1 MSEEVNLS
9 EESNNS
15 ENEANNPEN
24 EANNSENEPLDQKE
38 LLEDVAEI
46 RQMIH
51 QQRFAECNPMLFAII
66 KNCPNQQPYIH
77 RLVQGLLSTVIANL
91 SLFQRKKMSSVMLGF
106 LKQDAKAIKEFEIPE
121 TTPETRAKLVSEAIS
136 ELDQF
141 LVDVEMDIRSELGVF
156 KDLKKKGEEIDVKEV
171 KPTLEKFVS
180 REAMLFLNHD
190 LSKEEQDQASA
201 TLYQEWEECREKI
214 FGRFVSSGHW
224 NDEERAEVKDTILSP
239 TVDSLTSQLLVSA
252 ITLSAATVFDMG
264 KFTLLYDIYRQT
276 DDDEVKVRA
285 LLGWL
290 LVSMNS
296 SCYEQHP
303 DFLSFA
309 EQLTEDCK
317 NDSDLLAEI
326 IKAQKMLAVTVFS
339 EQKSIDYTNDI
350 MSSLS
355 KRFLGD
361 LKNKVADLLEADED
375 MRNIFGVEDDE
386 ETSDEE
392 SPIRSVDINTDE
404 DGDPALN
411 VGVDSPLSMDEMMD
425 KGIDILLPQF
435 KMLRDQ
441 TEFFTHLYNWFM
453 PFYLKNPHI
462 TEALGFVDEK
472 RKFCKAFCSTA
483 RSCPADA
490 YSLANLIVSHP
501 NEIPE
506 NIVDC
511 YDDPEDE
518 EDGSKPADEEEIVNE
533 FFKEPEEHRAK
544 RIRINYIRNLLRF
557 SKFYKEKDELF
568 TILDELDD
576 DKPAYAV
583 LAGPLF
589 QDEFFDKYRM
599 AIARYSFRREFPD
612 MVDVMLEG
620 VPCDTLE
627 MHFMKGWVCMQKEDD
642 HSLRMAV
649 DHFKEMLKM
658 QPDMKPVY
666 LQLGIC
672 YRKLCQVDEYLE
684 NFDKLMEFKDSFSEE
699 ELFELKLE
707 KLKFIVMNN
716 RLEEA
721 MPLAYELDYTHPE
734 SQMAGALL
742 TQLLIKIGG
751 EHTEGN
757 FQKAHQRLDEYFA
770 EVNELFGS
778 FEKMKKS
785 GKDPKNMMMQAMDLF
800 FKMMKNDKAAEAYNN
815 YSLGLLALIEHQP
828 KKAVGPFFRA
838 YAYYE
843 DKDQDVFFEVLRE
856 DYKWLKNYGCSF
868 TDIMIIYNQ
877 VVAEHQQ
884 SQEELKKYA
893 DKSE

>member
-9 EESNNS
+9 EESNN
-15 ENEANNPEN
+15 PE
-24 EANNSENEPLDQKE
+24 EDVLDQDF
-38 LLEDVAEI
+38 LLEKVDEM
-46 RQMIH
+46 RDLIH
-51 QQRFAECNPMLFAII
+51 QQRFTECKPILVAIFE
-66 KNCPNQQPYIH
+66 NCPNHKQYMR
-77 RLVQGLLSTVIANL
+77 RLMHGLLKTVLANM
-91 SLFQRKKMSSVMLGF
+91 SLLQCKKLPDDMLGF
-106 LKQDAKAIKEFEIPE
+106 LKQYVKPSEELDIPE
-121 TTPETRAKLVSEAIS
+121 MTPEARTKFVFGAVS
-136 ELDQF
+136 ELDQL
-141 LVDVEMDIRSELGVF
+141 LVDIEMDIRSDQGIF
-156 KDLKKKGEEIDVKEV
+156 KDLKKQGEAIDIKEV

-201 TLYQEWEECREKI
+201 RLYQEWEEYREKI
-214 FGRFVSSGHW
+214 FDRFVSSGYW
-224 NDEERAEVKDTILSP
+224 NNEERAVVKDTILSP

-264 KFTLLYDIYRQT
+264 KFTLLYDIYRLA

-290 LVSMNS
+290 LVSTNCGS
-296 SCYEQHP
+296 YEQQP
-303 DFLSFA
+303 DFRSFA

-317 NDSDLLAEI
+317 NDPDLLAEI

-350 MSSLS
+350 MASLS
-355 KRFLGD
+355 KRFLDD
-361 LKNKVADLLEADED
+361 LRDKVADLLEADED
-375 MRNIFGVEDDE
+375 MRNIFGIEDDE
-386 ETSDEE
+386 ETSEE
-392 SPIRSVDINTDE
+392 SPIRSDDTNTDE
-404 DGDPALN
+404 DRIPNLDA
-411 VGVDSPLSMDEMMD
+411 DIESPLSMDEMMD

-490 YSLANLIVSHP
+490 YSLANLIVSHS

-518 EDGSKPADEEEIVNE
+518 EDGSESADEEEIVKE
-533 FFKEPEEHRAK
+533 FFNEPEEHRAK
-544 RIRINYIRNLLRF
+544 RIRINYIRNLMRF
-557 SKFYKEKDELF
+557 SKFYTAKDEIF
-568 TILDELDD
+568 NIFDELDD

-612 MVDVMLEG
+612 LVEVMLEG

-627 MHFMKGWVCMQKEDD
+627 MHFMKGWVCMQKGDN

-649 DHFKEMLKM
+649 DHFKKMLKIK
-658 QPDMKPVY
+658 PDMKQVY
-666 LQLGIC
+666 LQLGTC
-672 YRKLCQVDEYLE
+672 YRNLIQVDEYLE

-699 ELFELKLE
+699 ELFELKLD

-716 RLEEA
+716 RFEEA

-734 SQMAGALL
+734 NQMAGALL

-751 EHTEGN
+751 EHTEEN

-778 FEKMKKS
+778 FEKMKKA
-785 GKDPKNMMMQAMDLF
+785 GKDTKNMMMQAMNLF
-800 FKMMKNDKAAEAYNN
+800 FKMMKNDKLAEAYNN

-828 KKAVGPFFRA
+828 KKAMGPFFRV
-838 YAYYE
+838 YAYYVE
-843 DKDQDVFFEVLRE
+843 KDENVFFEALKE
-856 DYKWLKNYGCSF
+856 DYKWLKNYGCSY
-868 TDIMIIYNQ
+868 TDLMIIYNQ
-877 VVAEHQQ
+877 VVAEHQK
-884 SQEELKKYA
+884 SQEEIKKYA

>member
-9 EESNNS
+9 EESNN
-15 ENEANNPEN
+15 PE
-24 EANNSENEPLDQKE
+24 EVLAQKE
-38 LLEDVAEI
+38 LLEDVVEI

-66 KNCPNQQPYIH
+66 KNSPNHLPYIH
-77 RLVQGLLSTVIANL
+77 RLVQGLLSTVIASL
-91 SLFQRKKMSSVMLGF
+91 SLFQRKKISTEMLGF
-106 LKQDAKAIKEFEIPE
+106 LKLDAKAVKEFKIPE
-121 TTPETRAKLVSEAIS
+121 TTPEGRAKLVSDAIS

-141 LVDVEMDIRSELGVF
+141 LVDIEMDIRSEQGIF
-156 KDLKKKGEEIDVKEV
+156 KDLKKQGEEIDIKEV
-171 KPTLEKFVS
+171 KSTLEKFVS

-201 TLYQEWEECREKI
+201 RLYQEWEECREKI
-214 FGRFVSSGHW
+214 FGRFVSSGYW
-224 NDEERAEVKDTILSP
+224 NNEERAAVKDTILSP

-264 KFTLLYDIYRQT
+264 KFTLLYDIYRLA

-290 LVSMNS
+290 LVSTNCG
-296 SCYEQHP
+296 CYEQQP
-303 DFLSFA
+303 DFRSFA

-361 LKNKVADLLEADED
+361 LKDKVANLLEADED
-375 MRNIFGVEDDE
+375 MRNIFEIDEDE
-386 ETSDEE
+386 ETSEE

-404 DGDPALN
+404 DGIPNLD
-411 VGVDSPLSMDEMMD
+411 VDMESPLSMDEMMD

-453 PFYLKNPHI
+453 PFYLKNPHV

-518 EDGSKPADEEEIVNE
+518 GDGSEPADEEEIVNE
-533 FFKEPEEHRAK
+533 FFKEPGEHRAK

-557 SKFYKEKDELF
+557 SKFYTAKDEIF
-568 TILDELDD
+568 NILDELDD

-612 MVDVMLEG
+612 LVEVMLEG

-627 MHFMKGWVCMQKEDD
+627 MHFMKGWVCMQKGDN

-649 DHFKEMLKM
+649 DHFKKMLKIK
-658 QPDMKPVY
+658 PDMKQVY

-672 YRKLCQVDEYLE
+672 YRNLIQVDEYLE

-699 ELFELKLE
+699 ELFELKLD

-716 RLEEA
+716 RFEEA

-734 SQMAGALL
+734 NQMAGALL

-751 EHTEGN
+751 EHAEEN

-770 EVNELFGS
+770 EANELFGS
-778 FEKMKKS
+778 FEKMKKE
-785 GKDPKNMMMQAMDLF
+785 GKDTKNMMMQAMDLF

-828 KKAVGPFFRA
+828 KKAMGPFFRA
-838 YAYYE
+838 YAYYVE
-843 DKDQDVFFEVLRE
+843 KDENVFFEALKE
-856 DYKWLKNYGCSF
+856 DYKWLKDYGCSY
-868 TDIMIIYNQ
+868 TDLMIIYNQ

-884 SQEELKKYA
+884 SQEEIKKYA

>member
-9 EESNNS
+9 EESNN
-15 ENEANNPEN
+15 PE
-24 EANNSENEPLDQKE
+24 EEVLAQKE
-38 LLEDVAEI
+38 LLEDVVEI

-66 KNCPNQQPYIH
+66 KNSPNHQPYIH
-77 RLVQGLLSTVIANL
+77 RLVQGLLSTVIASL
-91 SLFQRKKMSSVMLGF
+91 SLFQRKKISTEMLGF
-106 LKQDAKAIKEFEIPE
+106 LKLDAKAVKEFKIPE
-121 TTPETRAKLVSEAIS
+121 TTPEGRAKLVSEAIS

-141 LVDVEMDIRSELGVF
+141 LVDIEMDIRSEQGIF
-156 KDLKKKGEEIDVKEV
+156 KDLKKQGEAIDIKEV

-201 TLYQEWEECREKI
+201 RLYQEWEEYREKI
-214 FGRFVSSGHW
+214 FDRFVSSGYW
-224 NDEERAEVKDTILSP
+224 NDEERAVVKDTILSP

-264 KFTLLYDIYRQT
+264 KFTLLYDIYRLA

-290 LVSMNS
+290 LVSTNCG
-296 SCYEQHP
+296 CYEQQP
-303 DFLSFA
+303 DFRSFA

-317 NDSDLLAEI
+317 NDQDLLAEI

-350 MSSLS
+350 MASLS

-361 LKNKVADLLEADED
+361 LKDKVANLLEADED
-375 MRNIFGVEDDE
+375 MRNIFEIDEDE
-386 ETSDEE
+386 ETSEE

-404 DGDPALN
+404 DGIPNLD
-411 VGVDSPLSMDEMMD
+411 VDMESPLSMDEMMD

-518 EDGSKPADEEEIVNE
+518 GDGSESADEEEIVNE
-533 FFKEPEEHRAK
+533 FFKEPGEHRAK

-557 SKFYKEKDELF
+557 SKFYTAKDEIF
-568 TILDELDD
+568 NILDELDD

-612 MVDVMLEG
+612 LVEVMLEG

-627 MHFMKGWVCMQKEDD
+627 MHFMKGWVCMQKGDN

-649 DHFKEMLKM
+649 DHFKKMLKIK
-658 QPDMKPVY
+658 PDMKQVY

-672 YRKLCQVDEYLE
+672 YRNLIQVDEYLE

-699 ELFELKLE
+699 ELFELKLD

-716 RLEEA
+716 RFEEA

-734 SQMAGALL
+734 NQMAGALL

-751 EHTEGN
+751 EHAEEN

-770 EVNELFGS
+770 EANELFGS
-778 FEKMKKS
+778 FEKMKKE
-785 GKDPKNMMMQAMDLF
+785 GKDTKNMMMQAMDLF

-828 KKAVGPFFRA
+828 KKAMGPFFRA
-838 YAYYE
+838 YAYYVE
-843 DKDQDVFFEVLRE
+843 KDENVFFEALKE
-856 DYKWLKNYGCSF
+856 DYKWLKNYGCSY
-868 TDIMIIYNQ
+868 TDLMIIYNQ
-877 VVAEHQQ
+877 VVAEHQK
-884 SQEELKKYA
+884 SQEEIKKYA

>member
-9 EESNNS
+9 EESNN
-15 ENEANNPEN
+15 PE
-24 EANNSENEPLDQKE
+24 EDVLDQDF
-38 LLEDVAEI
+38 LLEKVDEM
-46 RQMIH
+46 RDLIH
-51 QQRFAECNPMLFAII
+51 QQRFTECKPILVAIFE
-66 KNCPNQQPYIH
+66 NCPNHKQYMR
-77 RLVQGLLSTVIANL
+77 RLMHGLLKTVLANM
-91 SLFQRKKMSSVMLGF
+91 SLLQCKKLPDDMLGF
-106 LKQDAKAIKEFEIPE
+106 LKQYVKPSEELDIPE
-121 TTPETRAKLVSEAIS
+121 MTPEARTKFVFGAVS
-136 ELDQF
+136 ELDQL
-141 LVDVEMDIRSELGVF
+141 LVDIEMDIRSDQGIF
-156 KDLKKKGEEIDVKEV
+156 KDLKKQGEAIDIKEV

-201 TLYQEWEECREKI
+201 RLYQEWEEYREKI
-214 FGRFVSSGHW
+214 FDRFVSSGYW
-224 NDEERAEVKDTILSP
+224 NNEERAVVKDTILSP

-264 KFTLLYDIYRQT
+264 KFTLLYDIYRLA

-290 LVSMNS
+290 LVSTNCGS
-296 SCYEQHP
+296 YEQQP
-303 DFLSFA
+303 DFRSFA

-317 NDSDLLAEI
+317 NDPDLLAEI

-350 MSSLS
+350 MASLS
-355 KRFLGD
+355 KRFLDD
-361 LKNKVADLLEADED
+361 LRDKVADLLEADED
-375 MRNIFGVEDDE
+375 MRNIFGIEDDE
-386 ETSDEE
+386 ETSEE
-392 SPIRSVDINTDE
+392 SPIRSDDTNTDE
-404 DGDPALN
+404 DRIPNLDA
-411 VGVDSPLSMDEMMD
+411 DIESPLSMDEMMD

-518 EDGSKPADEEEIVNE
+518 EDGSESADEEEIVKE
-533 FFKEPEEHRAK
+533 FFNEPEEHHAK
-544 RIRINYIRNLLRF
+544 RIRINYIRNLMRF
-557 SKFYKEKDELF
+557 SKFYTAKDEIF
-568 TILDELDD
+568 NIFDELDD

-612 MVDVMLEG
+612 LVEVMLEG

-627 MHFMKGWVCMQKEDD
+627 MHFMKGWVCMQKGDN

-649 DHFKEMLKM
+649 DHFKKMLKIK
-658 QPDMKPVY
+658 PDMKQVY
-666 LQLGIC
+666 LQLGTC
-672 YRKLCQVDEYLE
+672 YRNLIQVDEYLE

-699 ELFELKLE
+699 ELFELKLD

-716 RLEEA
+716 RFEEA

-734 SQMAGALL
+734 NQMAGALL

-751 EHTEGN
+751 EHAEEN

-770 EVNELFGS
+770 EVNELFGN
-778 FEKMKKS
+778 FEKMKKA
-785 GKDPKNMMMQAMDLF
+785 GKDTKNMMMQAMDLF
-800 FKMMKNDKAAEAYNN
+800 FKMMKNDKLAEAYNN

-828 KKAVGPFFRA
+828 KKAMGPFFRV
-838 YAYYE
+838 YAYYVE
-843 DKDQDVFFEVLRE
+843 KDENVFFEALKE
-856 DYKWLKNYGCSF
+856 DYKWLKNYGCSY
-868 TDIMIIYNQ
+868 TDLMIIYNQ
-877 VVAEHQQ
+877 VVAEHQK
-884 SQEELKKYA
+884 SQEEIKKYA

>member
-9 EESNNS
+9 EESNN
-15 ENEANNPEN
+15 PE
-24 EANNSENEPLDQKE
+24 EVLDQDE
-38 LLEDVAEI
+38 LLEKIDEM
-46 RQMIH
+46 RQLIH
-51 QQRFAECNPMLFAII
+51 QQRFTECKPLLVAVFTPLPSN
-66 KNCPNQQPYIH
+66 KQYVN
-77 RLVQGLLSTVIANL
+77 RLLQSLLTALAANM
-91 SLFQRKKMSSVMLGF
+91 SLFQRKKIPDGVFGF
-106 LKQDAKAIKEFEIPE
+106 PLQHIKSFEELDIPE
-121 TTPETRAKLVSEAIS
+121 MTPETRAKYISSAIS
-136 ELDQF
+136 GLDQ
-141 LVDVEMDIRSELGVF
+141 LLEDIEMDIRSDQGVF
-156 KDLKKKGEEIDVKEV
+156 KDLKKQGEAIDIKEV

-201 TLYQEWEECREKI
+201 RLYQEWEEYREKI

-224 NDEERAEVKDTILSP
+224 TDEECAAVKDTILSP

-290 LVSMNS
+290 LASMNS
-296 SCYEQHP
+296 SYCEQHP
-303 DFLSFA
+303 DFRSFA

-317 NDSDLLAEI
+317 NDQDLLADI

-361 LKNKVADLLEADED
+361 LKNKVADLLDADED
-375 MRNIFGVEDDE
+375 MRNLFEIEEDE
-386 ETSDEE
+386 ETSEEE

-404 DGDPALN
+404 DGVDNLN

-441 TEFFTHLYNWFM
+441 TDFFTHLYNWFM
-453 PFYLKNPHI
+453 PFYLKNPHV

-490 YSLANLIVSHP
+490 YSLANLIISHP

-518 EDGSKPADEEEIVNE
+518 GDGSEPADEEEIVNE
-533 FFKEPEEHRAK
+533 FFKEPGEHRAK

-557 SKFYKEKDELF
+557 SKFYKGKDELF

-612 MVDVMLEG
+612 MVEVMLEG

-649 DHFKEMLKM
+649 SHFKEMLKM
-658 QPDMKPVY
+658 QPDMKQVY

-672 YRKLCQVDEYLE
+672 YRNLIQVDEYLE

-699 ELFELKLE
+699 ELFELKLD

-716 RLEEA
+716 RFEEA

-734 SQMAGALL
+734 NQMAGALL

-751 EHTEGN
+751 EHAEEN

-770 EVNELFGS
+770 EANELFGS
-778 FEKMKKS
+778 FEKMKKE
-785 GKDPKNMMMQAMDLF
+785 GKDTKNMMMQAMDLF

-828 KKAVGPFFRA
+828 KKALEPFFRA
-838 YAYYE
+838 YAYYVE
-843 DKDQDVFFEVLRE
+843 KDENVFFEALKE
-856 DYKWLKNYGCSF
+856 DYKWLKNYGCSY
-868 TDIMIIYNQ
+868 TDLMIIYNQ

-884 SQEELKKYA
+884 TEDELKKYA

>member
-9 EESNNS
+9 EESNN
-15 ENEANNPEN
+15 PE
-24 EANNSENEPLDQKE
+24 EVLDQDE
-38 LLEDVAEI
+38 LLEKIDEM
-46 RQMIH
+46 RQLIH
-51 QQRFAECNPMLFAII
+51 QQRFTECKPLLVAVFTPLPSN
-66 KNCPNQQPYIH
+66 KQYVN
-77 RLVQGLLSTVIANL
+77 RLLQSLLTALAANM
-91 SLFQRKKMSSVMLGF
+91 SLFQRKKIPDGVFGF
-106 LKQDAKAIKEFEIPE
+106 PLQHIKSFEELDIPE
-121 TTPETRAKLVSEAIS
+121 MTPETRAKYISSAIS
-136 ELDQF
+136 GLDQ
-141 LVDVEMDIRSELGVF
+141 LLEDIEMDIRSDQGVF
-156 KDLKKKGEEIDVKEV
+156 KDLKKQGEAIDIKEV
-171 KPTLEKFVS
+171 KSTLEKFVS

-201 TLYQEWEECREKI
+201 RLYQEWEEYREKI

-224 NDEERAEVKDTILSP
+224 TDEECAAVKDTILSP

-296 SCYEQHP
+296 SYYEQQP
-303 DFLSFA
+303 DFRSFA

-317 NDSDLLAEI
+317 NDQDLLADI

-361 LKNKVADLLEADED
+361 LKNKVADLLDADED
-375 MRNIFGVEDDE
+375 MRNLFEIDEDE
-386 ETSDEE
+386 ETSEEE

-404 DGDPALN
+404 DGVDNLN

-441 TEFFTHLYNWFM
+441 TDFFTHLYNWFM
-453 PFYLKNPHI
+453 PFYLKNPHV

-490 YSLANLIVSHP
+490 YSLANLIISHP

-518 EDGSKPADEEEIVNE
+518 GDGSEPADEEEIVNE
-533 FFKEPEEHRAK
+533 FFKEPGEHRAK

-557 SKFYKEKDELF
+557 SKFYKGKDELF

-612 MVDVMLEG
+612 LVEVMLEG

-649 DHFKEMLKM
+649 SHFKEMLKM
-658 QPDMKPVY
+658 QPDMKQVY

-672 YRKLCQVDEYLE
+672 YRNLIQVDEYLE
-684 NFDKLMEFKDSFSEE
+684 NFDKLLEFKDSFSEE
-699 ELFELKLE
+699 ELFELKLD

-716 RLEEA
+716 RFEEA

-734 SQMAGALL
+734 NQMAGALL

-751 EHTEGN
+751 EHAEEN

-770 EVNELFGS
+770 EANELFGS
-778 FEKMKKS
+778 FEKMKKE
-785 GKDPKNMMMQAMDLF
+785 GKDTKNMMMQAMDLF

-828 KKAVGPFFRA
+828 KKAMGPFFRA
-838 YAYYE
+838 YAYYVE
-843 DKDQDVFFEVLRE
+843 KDENVFFEALKE
-856 DYKWLKNYGCSF
+856 DYKWLKDYGCSY
-868 TDIMIIYNQ
+868 TDLMIIYNQ
-877 VVAEHQQ
+877 VVAEHQK
-884 SQEELKKYA
+884 SQEEIKKYA

>member
-1 MSEEVNLS
+1 MSKEVNLS
-9 EESNNS
+9 EESNN
-15 ENEANNPEN
+15 PE
-24 EANNSENEPLDQKE
+24 EVLAQKE
-38 LLEDVAEI
+38 LLEDVVEI

-66 KNCPNQQPYIH
+66 KNSPNHQPYIH
-77 RLVQGLLSTVIANL
+77 RLVQGLLLTVIASL
-91 SLFQRKKMSSVMLGF
+91 SLFQRKKISTEMLGF
-106 LKQDAKAIKEFEIPE
+106 LKLDAKAVKEFKIPE
-121 TTPETRAKLVSEAIS
+121 TTPEGRAKLVSDAIS

-141 LVDVEMDIRSELGVF
+141 LVDIEMDIRSEQGIF
-156 KDLKKKGEEIDVKEV
+156 KDLKKQGEAIDIKEV

-201 TLYQEWEECREKI
+201 RLYQEWEEYREKI
-214 FGRFVSSGHW
+214 FDRFVTAGYW
-224 NDEERAEVKDTILSP
+224 NDEERAVVKDTILSP

-264 KFTLLYDIYRQT
+264 KFTLLYDIYRLA

-290 LVSMNS
+290 LVSTNCG
-296 SCYEQHP
+296 CYEQHP
-303 DFLSFA
+303 DFRSFA

-317 NDSDLLAEI
+317 NDPDLLAEI

-339 EQKSIDYTNDI
+339 EQKFIDYTNDI
-350 MSSLS
+350 MASLS

-361 LKNKVADLLEADED
+361 LKDKVADLLEADED
-375 MRNIFGVEDDE
+375 MRNIFEIDEDE
-386 ETSDEE
+386 ETSEE

-404 DGDPALN
+404 DGIDNLDAEIE
-411 VGVDSPLSMDEMMD
+411 SPLSMDEMMD

-518 EDGSKPADEEEIVNE
+518 EDGSVSADEEEIVKE
-533 FFKEPEEHRAK
+533 FFNEPEEHRAK

-612 MVDVMLEG
+612 LVEVMLEG

-627 MHFMKGWVCMQKEDD
+627 MHFMKGWVCMQKGDN
-642 HSLRMAV
+642 HSLCMAV
-649 DHFKEMLKM
+649 DHFKKMLKIK
-658 QPDMKPVY
+658 PDMKQVY

-672 YRKLCQVDEYLE
+672 YRNLIQMDEYLE

-699 ELFELKLE
+699 ELFELKLD

-716 RLEEA
+716 RFEEA

-734 SQMAGALL
+734 NQMAGALL

-751 EHTEGN
+751 EHAEEN

-778 FEKMKKS
+778 FEKMKKE
-785 GKDPKNMMMQAMDLF
+785 GKDTKNMMMQAMDLF
-800 FKMMKNDKAAEAYNN
+800 FKMMKNDKLAEAYNN

-828 KKAVGPFFRA
+828 KKAMGPFFRA
-838 YAYYE
+838 YAYYVE
-843 DKDQDVFFEVLRE
+843 KDENVFFEALKE
-856 DYKWLKNYGCSF
+856 DYKWLKDYGCSY
-868 TDIMIIYNQ
+868 TDLMIIYNQ
-877 VVAEHQQ
+877 VVAEHQK
-884 SQEELKKYA
+884 SQEEIKKYA

>member
-9 EESNNS
+9 EESNN
-15 ENEANNPEN
+15 PE
-24 EANNSENEPLDQKE
+24 EVLAQKE
-38 LLEDVAEI
+38 LLEDVVEI

-66 KNCPNQQPYIH
+66 KNSPNHQPYIH
-77 RLVQGLLSTVIANL
+77 RLVQGLLSTVIASL
-91 SLFQRKKMSSVMLGF
+91 SLFQRKKISTEMLGF
-106 LKQDAKAIKEFEIPE
+106 LELDAKAVKEFKIPE
-121 TTPETRAKLVSEAIS
+121 TTPEGRAKLVSDAIS

-141 LVDVEMDIRSELGVF
+141 LVDIEMDIRSEQGIF
-156 KDLKKKGEEIDVKEV
+156 KDLKKQGEAIDIKEV

-201 TLYQEWEECREKI
+201 CLYQEWEEYREKI
-214 FGRFVSSGHW
+214 FDRFVTAGYW
-224 NDEERAEVKDTILSP
+224 NDEERAVVKDTILSP

-264 KFTLLYDIYRQT
+264 KFTLLYDIYRLA

-290 LVSMNS
+290 LVSTNCG
-296 SCYEQHP
+296 CYEQHP
-303 DFLSFA
+303 DFRSFA

-317 NDSDLLAEI
+317 NDPDLLAEI

-350 MSSLS
+350 MASLS

-361 LKNKVADLLEADED
+361 LKDKVADLLEADED
-375 MRNIFGVEDDE
+375 MRNIFEIDEDE
-386 ETSDEE
+386 ETSEE

-404 DGDPALN
+404 DGIDNLDA
-411 VGVDSPLSMDEMMD
+411 DIESPLSMDEMMD

-518 EDGSKPADEEEIVNE
+518 EDGSESADEEEIVKE
-533 FFKEPEEHRAK
+533 FFNEPEEHRAK
-544 RIRINYIRNLLRF
+544 RIRINYIRNLMRF
-557 SKFYKEKDELF
+557 SKFYTAKDEVF
-568 TILDELDD
+568 NILDELDD

-612 MVDVMLEG
+612 LVEVMLEG

-627 MHFMKGWVCMQKEDD
+627 MHFMKGWVCMQKGDN

-649 DHFKEMLKM
+649 DHFKKMLKIK
-658 QPDMKPVY
+658 PDMKQVY

-672 YRKLCQVDEYLE
+672 YRNLIQVDEYLE

-699 ELFELKLE
+699 ELFELKLD

-716 RLEEA
+716 RFEEA

-734 SQMAGALL
+734 NQMAGALL

-751 EHTEGN
+751 EHAEEN

-778 FEKMKKS
+778 FEKMKKE
-785 GKDPKNMMMQAMDLF
+785 GKDTKNMMMQAMDLF
-800 FKMMKNDKAAEAYNN
+800 FKMMKNDKLAEAYNN

-828 KKAVGPFFRA
+828 KKAMGPFFRA
-838 YAYYE
+838 YAYYVE
-843 DKDQDVFFEVLRE
+843 KDENVFFEALKE
-856 DYKWLKNYGCSF
+856 DYKWLKSYGCSY
-868 TDIMIIYNQ
+868 TDLMIIYNQ
-877 VVAEHQQ
+877 VVAEHQK
-884 SQEELKKYA
+884 SQEEIKKYA

>member
-9 EESNNS
+9 EESNNP
-15 ENEANNPEN
+15 ENEANNPE
-24 EANNSENEPLDQKE
+24 EVLDQKE

-46 RQMIH
+46 RQMIR
-51 QQRFAECNPMLFAII
+51 QQRFAECNSMLFAII

-106 LKQDAKAIKEFEIPE
+106 LKQDAKAIKEFKIPE

-156 KDLKKKGEEIDVKEV
+156 KDLKKQGEGIDIKDV

-201 TLYQEWEECREKI
+201 RLYQEWEEYREKI

-224 NDEERAEVKDTILSP
+224 TDEECAAVKDSILSP

-264 KFTLLYDIYRQT
+264 KFTLLYGIYRQT

-296 SCYEQHP
+296 SYYEQQP
-303 DFLSFA
+303 DFRSFA

-317 NDSDLLAEI
+317 NDQDLLADI

-361 LKNKVADLLEADED
+361 LKNKVADLLDADED
-375 MRNIFGVEDDE
+375 MRNLFEIDEDE
-386 ETSDEE
+386 ETSEEE

-404 DGDPALN
+404 DGVDNLN

-441 TEFFTHLYNWFM
+441 TDFFTHLYNWFM
-453 PFYLKNPHI
+453 PFYLKNPHV

-490 YSLANLIVSHP
+490 YSLANLIISHP

-518 EDGSKPADEEEIVNE
+518 GDGSEPADEEEIVNE
-533 FFKEPEEHRAK
+533 FFKEPGEHRAK

-557 SKFYKEKDELF
+557 SKFYKGKDELF

-612 MVDVMLEG
+612 MVEVMLEG

-649 DHFKEMLKM
+649 SHFKEMLKM
-658 QPDMKPVY
+658 QPDMKQVY

-672 YRKLCQVDEYLE
+672 YRNLIQVDEYLE

-699 ELFELKLE
+699 ELFELKLD

-716 RLEEA
+716 RFEEA

-734 SQMAGALL
+734 NQMAGALL

-751 EHTEGN
+751 EHAEEN

-770 EVNELFGS
+770 EANELFGS
-778 FEKMKKS
+778 FEKMKKE
-785 GKDPKNMMMQAMDLF
+785 GKDTKNMMMQAMDLF

-828 KKAVGPFFRA
+828 KKALEPFFRA
-838 YAYYE
+838 YAYYVE
-843 DKDQDVFFEVLRE
+843 KDENVFFEALKE
-856 DYKWLKNYGCSF
+856 DYKWLKNYGCSY
-868 TDIMIIYNQ
+868 TDLMIIYNQ

-884 SQEELKKYA
+884 TEDELKKYA

>member
-15 ENEANNPEN
+15 EK

-106 LKQDAKAIKEFEIPE
+106 LKQDAKAIKEFKIPE

-156 KDLKKKGEEIDVKEV
+156 KDLKKQGEGIDIKDV

-214 FGRFVSSGHW
+214 FGRFVSSGYW

-350 MSSLS
+350 MASLS
-355 KRFLGD
+355 NRFLGN

-386 ETSDEE
+386 ETSEEE

-518 EDGSKPADEEEIVNE
+518 GDGSETADEEEIVNE

-751 EHTEGN
+751 EHVQEN

-877 VVAEHQQ
+877 IVAEHQQ

>member
-9 EESNNS
+9 EESNN
-15 ENEANNPEN
+15 PE
-24 EANNSENEPLDQKE
+24 EVLAQKE
-38 LLEDVAEI
+38 LLEDVVEI

-66 KNCPNQQPYIH
+66 KNSPNHQPYIH
-77 RLVQGLLSTVIANL
+77 RLVQGLLSTVIASL
-91 SLFQRKKMSSVMLGF
+91 SLFQRKKISTEMLGF
-106 LKQDAKAIKEFEIPE
+106 LKLDAKAVKEFKIPE
-121 TTPETRAKLVSEAIS
+121 TTPEGRAKLVSDAIS

-141 LVDVEMDIRSELGVF
+141 LVDIEMDIRSEQGIF
-156 KDLKKKGEEIDVKEV
+156 KDLKKQGEAIDIKEV

-201 TLYQEWEECREKI
+201 RLYQEWEEYREKI
-214 FGRFVSSGHW
+214 FDRFVTAGYW
-224 NDEERAEVKDTILSP
+224 NDEERAVVKDTILSP

-264 KFTLLYDIYRQT
+264 KFTLLYDIYRLA

-290 LVSMNS
+290 LVSTNCG
-296 SCYEQHP
+296 CYEQHP
-303 DFLSFA
+303 DFRSFA

-317 NDSDLLAEI
+317 NDPDLLAEI

-350 MSSLS
+350 MASLS

-361 LKNKVADLLEADED
+361 LKDKVADLLEADED
-375 MRNIFGVEDDE
+375 MRNIFEIDEDE
-386 ETSDEE
+386 ETSEE

-404 DGDPALN
+404 DGIDNLDA
-411 VGVDSPLSMDEMMD
+411 DIESPLSMDEMMD

-518 EDGSKPADEEEIVNE
+518 EDGSVSADEEEIVKE
-533 FFKEPEEHRAK
+533 FFNEPEEHRAK

-612 MVDVMLEG
+612 LVEVMLEG

-627 MHFMKGWVCMQKEDD
+627 MHFMKGWVCMQKGDN
-642 HSLRMAV
+642 HSLCMAV
-649 DHFKEMLKM
+649 DHFKKMLKIK
-658 QPDMKPVY
+658 PDMKQVY

-672 YRKLCQVDEYLE
+672 YRNLIQVDEYLE

-699 ELFELKLE
+699 ELFELKLD

-716 RLEEA
+716 RFEEA

-734 SQMAGALL
+734 NQMAGALL

-751 EHTEGN
+751 EHAEEN

-778 FEKMKKS
+778 FEKMKKE
-785 GKDPKNMMMQAMDLF
+785 GKDTKNMMMQAMDLF
-800 FKMMKNDKAAEAYNN
+800 FKMMKNDKLAEAYNN

-828 KKAVGPFFRA
+828 KKAMGPFFRA
-838 YAYYE
+838 YAYYVE
-843 DKDQDVFFEVLRE
+843 KDENVFFEALKE
-856 DYKWLKNYGCSF
+856 DYKWLKNYGCSY
-868 TDIMIIYNQ
+868 TDLMIIYNQ
-877 VVAEHQQ
+877 VVAEHQK
-884 SQEELKKYA
+884 SQEEIKKYA

>member
-9 EESNNS
+9 EETNNP

-24 EANNSENEPLDQKE
+24 ESLDQKE
-38 LLEDVAEI
+38 LLEDVAEM
-46 RQMIH
+46 RQLIH
-51 QQRFAECNPMLFAII
+51 QQRFAECKPLLIAIL
-66 KNCPNQQPYIH
+66 KNCPNNQPYMN
-77 RLVQGLLSTVIANL
+77 RLGQGLLTTAVVNL
-91 SLFQRKKMSSVMLGF
+91 SLFQRKKMPDEMLGF
-106 LKQDAKAIKEFEIPE
+106 LKLENKALKDFEIPE
-121 TTPETRAKLVSEAIS
+121 TTPEGRAKQISYAIS
-136 ELDQF
+136 ELDQL

-156 KDLKKKGEEIDVKEV
+156 KDLKKQGEGIDIKDV

-214 FGRFVSSGHW
+214 FGRFVSSGYW
-224 NDEERAEVKDTILSP
+224 NDEERAAVKDTILSP

-317 NDSDLLAEI
+317 KDSDLLAEI

-350 MSSLS
+350 MASLS
-355 KRFLGD
+355 NRFLGN

-375 MRNIFGVEDDE
+375 MQNIFGVEDDE
-386 ETSDEE
+386 EISEEE

-518 EDGSKPADEEEIVNE
+518 EDGSESADEEEIVDE

-742 TQLLIKIGG
+742 TQLLIKTGG
-751 EHTEGN
+751 EHAQEN

-877 VVAEHQQ
+877 IVAEHQQ

>member
-9 EESNNS
+9 EESNN
-15 ENEANNPEN
+15 PE
-24 EANNSENEPLDQKE
+24 EDVLDQDF
-38 LLEDVAEI
+38 LLEKVDEM
-46 RQMIH
+46 RDLIH
-51 QQRFAECNPMLFAII
+51 QQRFTECKPILVAIFE
-66 KNCPNQQPYIH
+66 NCPNHKQYMR
-77 RLVQGLLSTVIANL
+77 RLMHGLLKTVLANM
-91 SLFQRKKMSSVMLGF
+91 SLLQCKKLPDDMLGF
-106 LKQDAKAIKEFEIPE
+106 LKQYVKPSEELDIPE
-121 TTPETRAKLVSEAIS
+121 MTPEARTKFVFGAVS
-136 ELDQF
+136 ELDQL
-141 LVDVEMDIRSELGVF
+141 LVDIEMDIRSDQGIF
-156 KDLKKKGEEIDVKEV
+156 KDLKKQGEAIDIKEV

-201 TLYQEWEECREKI
+201 RLYQEWEEYREKI
-214 FGRFVSSGHW
+214 FDRFVSSGYW
-224 NDEERAEVKDTILSP
+224 NNEERAVVKDTILSP

-264 KFTLLYDIYRQT
+264 KFTLLYDIYRLA

-290 LVSMNS
+290 LVSTNCGS
-296 SCYEQHP
+296 YEQQP
-303 DFLSFA
+303 DFRSFA

-317 NDSDLLAEI
+317 NDPDLLAEI

-350 MSSLS
+350 MASLS
-355 KRFLGD
+355 KRFLDD
-361 LKNKVADLLEADED
+361 LRDKVADLLEADED
-375 MRNIFGVEDDE
+375 MRNIFGIEDDE
-386 ETSDEE
+386 ETSEE
-392 SPIRSVDINTDE
+392 SPIRSDDTNTDE
-404 DGDPALN
+404 DRIPNLDA
-411 VGVDSPLSMDEMMD
+411 DIESPLSMDEMMD

-490 YSLANLIVSHP
+490 YSLANLIVSHS

-518 EDGSKPADEEEIVNE
+518 EDGSESADEEEIVKE
-533 FFKEPEEHRAK
+533 FFNEPEEHRAK
-544 RIRINYIRNLLRF
+544 RIRINYIRNLMRF
-557 SKFYKEKDELF
+557 SKFYTAKDEIF
-568 TILDELDD
+568 NIFDELDD

-612 MVDVMLEG
+612 LVEVMLEG

-627 MHFMKGWVCMQKEDD
+627 MHFMKGWVCMQKGDN

-649 DHFKEMLKM
+649 DHFKKMLKIK
-658 QPDMKPVY
+658 PDMKQVY
-666 LQLGIC
+666 LQLGTC
-672 YRKLCQVDEYLE
+672 YRNLIQVDEYLD

-699 ELFELKLE
+699 ELFELKLD

-716 RLEEA
+716 RFEEA

-734 SQMAGALL
+734 NQMAGALL

-751 EHTEGN
+751 EHAEEN

-778 FEKMKKS
+778 FEKMKKA
-785 GKDPKNMMMQAMDLF
+785 GKDTKNMMMQAMDLF
-800 FKMMKNDKAAEAYNN
+800 FKMMKNDKLAEAYNN

-828 KKAVGPFFRA
+828 KKAMGPFFRV
-838 YAYYE
+838 YAYYVE
-843 DKDQDVFFEVLRE
+843 KDENIFFEALKE
-856 DYKWLKNYGCSF
+856 DYKWLKNYGCSY
-868 TDIMIIYNQ
+868 TDLMIIYNQ
-877 VVAEHQQ
+877 VVAEHQK
-884 SQEELKKYA
+884 SQEEIKKYA

>member
-9 EESNNS
+9 EESNNT
-15 ENEANNPEN
+15 EEDV
-24 EANNSENEPLDQKE
+24 LDQDF
-38 LLEDVAEI
+38 LLEKVDEM
-46 RQMIH
+46 RDLIH
-51 QQRFAECNPMLFAII
+51 QQRFTECKPILVAIFE
-66 KNCPNQQPYIH
+66 NCPNHKQYMR
-77 RLVQGLLSTVIANL
+77 RLMHGLLKTVLANM
-91 SLFQRKKMSSVMLGF
+91 SLLQCKKLPDDMLGF
-106 LKQDAKAIKEFEIPE
+106 LKQYVKPSEELDIPE
-121 TTPETRAKLVSEAIS
+121 MTPEARTKFVFGAVS
-136 ELDQF
+136 ELDQL
-141 LVDVEMDIRSELGVF
+141 LVDIEMDIRSDQGIF
-156 KDLKKKGEEIDVKEV
+156 KDLKKQGEAIDIKEV

-201 TLYQEWEECREKI
+201 RLYQEWEEYREKI
-214 FGRFVSSGHW
+214 FDRFVSSGYW
-224 NDEERAEVKDTILSP
+224 NNEERAVVKDTILSP

-264 KFTLLYDIYRQT
+264 KFTLLYDIYRLA

-290 LVSMNS
+290 LVSTNCGS
-296 SCYEQHP
+296 YEQQP
-303 DFLSFA
+303 DFRSFA

-317 NDSDLLAEI
+317 NDPDLLAEI

-350 MSSLS
+350 MASLS
-355 KRFLGD
+355 KRFLDD
-361 LKNKVADLLEADED
+361 LRDKVADLLEADED
-375 MRNIFGVEDDE
+375 MRNIFGIEDDE
-386 ETSDEE
+386 ETSEE
-392 SPIRSVDINTDE
+392 SPIRSDDTNTDE
-404 DGDPALN
+404 DRIPNLDA
-411 VGVDSPLSMDEMMD
+411 DIESPLSMDEMMD

-518 EDGSKPADEEEIVNE
+518 EDGSESADEEKIVKE
-533 FFKEPEEHRAK
+533 FFNEPEEHRAK
-544 RIRINYIRNLLRF
+544 RIRINYIRNLMRF
-557 SKFYKEKDELF
+557 SKFYTAKDEIF
-568 TILDELDD
+568 NIFDELDD

-612 MVDVMLEG
+612 LVEVMLEG

-627 MHFMKGWVCMQKEDD
+627 MHFMKGWVCMQKGDN

-649 DHFKEMLKM
+649 DHFKKMLKIK
-658 QPDMKPVY
+658 PDMKQVY
-666 LQLGIC
+666 LQLGTC
-672 YRKLCQVDEYLE
+672 YRNLIQVDEYLE

-699 ELFELKLE
+699 ELFELKLD

-716 RLEEA
+716 RFEEA

-734 SQMAGALL
+734 NQMAGALL

-751 EHTEGN
+751 EHAEEN

-778 FEKMKKS
+778 FEKMKKA
-785 GKDPKNMMMQAMDLF
+785 GKDTKNMMMQAMDLF
-800 FKMMKNDKAAEAYNN
+800 FKMMKNDKLAEAYNN

-828 KKAVGPFFRA
+828 KKAMGPFFRV
-838 YAYYE
+838 YAYYVE
-843 DKDQDVFFEVLRE
+843 KDENVFFEALKE
-856 DYKWLKNYGCSF
+856 DYKWLKNYGCSY
-868 TDIMIIYNQ
+868 TDLMIIYNQ
-877 VVAEHQQ
+877 VVAEHQK
-884 SQEELKKYA
+884 SQEEIKKYA

>member
-9 EESNNS
+9 EESNN
-15 ENEANNPEN
+15 PE
-24 EANNSENEPLDQKE
+24 EVLDQDE
-38 LLEDVAEI
+38 LLEKIDEM
-46 RQMIH
+46 RQLIH
-51 QQRFAECNPMLFAII
+51 QQRFTECKPLLVAVFTPLPSN
-66 KNCPNQQPYIH
+66 KQYVN
-77 RLVQGLLSTVIANL
+77 RLLQSLLTALAANM
-91 SLFQRKKMSSVMLGF
+91 SLFQRKKIPDGVFGF
-106 LKQDAKAIKEFEIPE
+106 PLQHIKSFEELDIPE
-121 TTPETRAKLVSEAIS
+121 MTPETRAKYISSAIS
-136 ELDQF
+136 GLDQ
-141 LVDVEMDIRSELGVF
+141 LLEDIEMDIRSDQGVF
-156 KDLKKKGEEIDVKEV
+156 KDLKKQGEAIDIKEV

-201 TLYQEWEECREKI
+201 RLYQEWEEYREKI

-224 NDEERAEVKDTILSP
+224 TDEECAAVKDSILSP

-290 LVSMNS
+290 LVSTNCG
-296 SCYEQHP
+296 CYEQQP
-303 DFLSFA
+303 DFRSFA

-317 NDSDLLAEI
+317 NDPDLLADI

-361 LKNKVADLLEADED
+361 LKNKVADLLDADED
-375 MRNIFGVEDDE
+375 MRNLFEIDEDE
-386 ETSDEE
+386 ETSEEE

-404 DGDPALN
+404 DGVDNLN

-441 TEFFTHLYNWFM
+441 TDFFTHLYNWFM
-453 PFYLKNPHI
+453 PFYLKNPHV

-490 YSLANLIVSHP
+490 YSLANLIISHP

-518 EDGSKPADEEEIVNE
+518 GDGSEPADEEEIVNE
-533 FFKEPEEHRAK
+533 FFKEPGEHRAK

-557 SKFYKEKDELF
+557 SKFYKGKDELF

-612 MVDVMLEG
+612 MVEVMLEG

-649 DHFKEMLKM
+649 SHFKEMLKM
-658 QPDMKPVY
+658 QPDMKQVY

-672 YRKLCQVDEYLE
+672 YRNLIQVDEYLE

-699 ELFELKLE
+699 ELFELKLD

-716 RLEEA
+716 RFEEA

-734 SQMAGALL
+734 NQMAGALL

-751 EHTEGN
+751 EHAEEN

-770 EVNELFGS
+770 EANELFGS
-778 FEKMKKS
+778 FEKMKKE
-785 GKDPKNMMMQAMDLF
+785 GKDTKNMMMQAMDLF

-828 KKAVGPFFRA
+828 KKALEPFFRA
-838 YAYYE
+838 YAYYVE
-843 DKDQDVFFEVLRE
+843 KDENVFFEALKE
-856 DYKWLKNYGCSF
+856 DYKWLKNYGCSY
-868 TDIMIIYNQ
+868 TDLMIIYNQ

-884 SQEELKKYA
+884 TEDELKKYA

>member
-9 EESNNS
+9 EESNN
-15 ENEANNPEN
+15 PE
-24 EANNSENEPLDQKE
+24 EDVLDQDF
-38 LLEDVAEI
+38 LLEKVDEM
-46 RQMIH
+46 RDLIH
-51 QQRFAECNPMLFAII
+51 QQRFTECKPILVAFFE
-66 KNCPNQQPYIH
+66 NCPNHKQYMR
-77 RLVQGLLSTVIANL
+77 RLMHGLLKTVLANM
-91 SLFQRKKMSSVMLGF
+91 SLLQCKKLPDDMLGF
-106 LKQDAKAIKEFEIPE
+106 LKQYVKPSEELDIPE
-121 TTPETRAKLVSEAIS
+121 MTPEARTKFVFGAVS
-136 ELDQF
+136 ELDQL
-141 LVDVEMDIRSELGVF
+141 LVDIEMDIRSEQGIF
-156 KDLKKKGEEIDVKEV
+156 KDLKKQGEAIDIKEV

-201 TLYQEWEECREKI
+201 RLYQEWEEYREKI
-214 FGRFVSSGHW
+214 FDRFVSSGYW
-224 NDEERAEVKDTILSP
+224 NNEERAVVKDTILSP

-264 KFTLLYDIYRQT
+264 KFTLLYDIYRLA

-290 LVSMNS
+290 LVSTNCGS
-296 SCYEQHP
+296 YEQQP
-303 DFLSFA
+303 DFRSFA

-317 NDSDLLAEI
+317 NDPDLLAEI

-350 MSSLS
+350 MASLS
-355 KRFLGD
+355 KRFLDD
-361 LKNKVADLLEADED
+361 LRDKVADLLEADED
-375 MRNIFGVEDDE
+375 MRNIFGIEDDE
-386 ETSDEE
+386 ETSEE
-392 SPIRSVDINTDE
+392 SPIRSDDTNTDE
-404 DGDPALN
+404 DRIPNLDA
-411 VGVDSPLSMDEMMD
+411 DIESPLSMDEMMD

-518 EDGSKPADEEEIVNE
+518 EDGSESADEEEIVKE
-533 FFKEPEEHRAK
+533 FFNEPEEHRAK
-544 RIRINYIRNLLRF
+544 RIRINYIRNLMRF
-557 SKFYKEKDELF
+557 SKFYTAKDEIF
-568 TILDELDD
+568 NIFDELDD

-612 MVDVMLEG
+612 LVEVMLEG

-627 MHFMKGWVCMQKEDD
+627 MHFMKGWVCMQKGDN

-649 DHFKEMLKM
+649 DHFKKMLKIK
-658 QPDMKPVY
+658 PDMKQVY
-666 LQLGIC
+666 LQLGTC
-672 YRKLCQVDEYLE
+672 YRNLIQVDEYLE

-699 ELFELKLE
+699 ELFELKLD

-716 RLEEA
+716 RFEEA

-734 SQMAGALL
+734 NQMAGALL

-751 EHTEGN
+751 EHAEEN

-778 FEKMKKS
+778 FEKMKKA
-785 GKDPKNMMMQAMDLF
+785 GKDTKNMMMQAMDLF
-800 FKMMKNDKAAEAYNN
+800 FKMMKNDKLAEAYNN

-828 KKAVGPFFRA
+828 KKAMGPFFRV
-838 YAYYE
+838 YAYYVE
-843 DKDQDVFFEVLRE
+843 KDENVFFEALKE
-856 DYKWLKNYGCSF
+856 DYKWLKNYGCSY
-868 TDIMIIYNQ
+868 TDLMIIYNQ
-877 VVAEHQQ
+877 VVAEHQK
-884 SQEELKKYA
+884 SQEEIKKYA

>member
-9 EESNNS
+9 EESNN
-15 ENEANNPEN
+15 PE
-24 EANNSENEPLDQKE
+24 EDVLDQDF
-38 LLEDVAEI
+38 LLEKVDEM
-46 RQMIH
+46 RDLIH
-51 QQRFAECNPMLFAII
+51 QQRFTECKPILVAIFE
-66 KNCPNQQPYIH
+66 NCPNHKQYMR
-77 RLVQGLLSTVIANL
+77 RLMHGLLKTVLANM
-91 SLFQRKKMSSVMLGF
+91 SLLQCKKLPDDMLGF
-106 LKQDAKAIKEFEIPE
+106 LKQYVKPSEELDIPE
-121 TTPETRAKLVSEAIS
+121 MTPEARTKFVFGAVS
-136 ELDQF
+136 ELDQL
-141 LVDVEMDIRSELGVF
+141 LVDIEMDIRSDQGIF
-156 KDLKKKGEEIDVKEV
+156 KDLKKQGEAIDIKEV

-201 TLYQEWEECREKI
+201 RLYQEWEEYREKI
-214 FGRFVSSGHW
+214 FDRFVSSGYW
-224 NDEERAEVKDTILSP
+224 NNEERAVVKDTILSP

-264 KFTLLYDIYRQT
+264 KFTLLYDIYRLA

-290 LVSMNS
+290 LVSTNCGS
-296 SCYEQHP
+296 YEQQP
-303 DFLSFA
+303 DFRSFA

-317 NDSDLLAEI
+317 NDPDLLAEI

-350 MSSLS
+350 MASLS
-355 KRFLGD
+355 KRFLDD
-361 LKNKVADLLEADED
+361 LRDKVADLLEADED
-375 MRNIFGVEDDE
+375 MRNIFGIEDDE
-386 ETSDEE
+386 ETSEE
-392 SPIRSVDINTDE
+392 SPIRSDDTNTDE
-404 DGDPALN
+404 DRIPNLDA
-411 VGVDSPLSMDEMMD
+411 DIESPLSMDEMMD

-490 YSLANLIVSHP
+490 YSLANLIVSHS

-518 EDGSKPADEEEIVNE
+518 EDGSESADEEEIVKE
-533 FFKEPEEHRAK
+533 FFNEPEEHRAK
-544 RIRINYIRNLLRF
+544 RIRINYIRNLMRF
-557 SKFYKEKDELF
+557 SKFYTAKDEIF
-568 TILDELDD
+568 NIFDELDD

-612 MVDVMLEG
+612 LVEVMLEG

-627 MHFMKGWVCMQKEDD
+627 MHFMKGWVYMQKGDN

-649 DHFKEMLKM
+649 DHFKKMLKIK
-658 QPDMKPVY
+658 PDMKQVY
-666 LQLGIC
+666 LQLGTC
-672 YRKLCQVDEYLE
+672 YRNLIQVDEYLE

-699 ELFELKLE
+699 ELFELKLD

-716 RLEEA
+716 RFEEA

-734 SQMAGALL
+734 NQMAGALL

-751 EHTEGN
+751 EHAEEN

-778 FEKMKKS
+778 FEKMKKA
-785 GKDPKNMMMQAMDLF
+785 GKDTKNMMMQAMDLF
-800 FKMMKNDKAAEAYNN
+800 FKMMKNDKLAEAYNN

-828 KKAVGPFFRA
+828 KKAMGPFFRV
-838 YAYYE
+838 YAYYVE
-843 DKDQDVFFEVLRE
+843 KDENVFFEALKE
-856 DYKWLKNYGCSF
+856 DYKWLKNYGCSY
-868 TDIMIIYNQ
+868 TDLMIIYNQ
-877 VVAEHQQ
+877 VVAEHQK
-884 SQEELKKYA
+884 SQEEIKKYA

>member
-9 EESNNS
+9 EESNN
-15 ENEANNPEN
+15 PE
-24 EANNSENEPLDQKE
+24 EDVLDQDF
-38 LLEDVAEI
+38 LLEKVDEM
-46 RQMIH
+46 RDLIH
-51 QQRFAECNPMLFAII
+51 QQRFAECKPMLVEVFTPFSSNKQYINRLMQSLLTSLFA
-66 KNCPNQQPYIH
+66 NM
-77 RLVQGLLSTVIANL
+77 
-91 SLFQRKKMSSVMLGF
+91 SLFQRKKIPDGVFGIPIQHNKS
-106 LKQDAKAIKEFEIPE
+106 FEELDIPE
-121 TTPETRAKLVSEAIS
+121 MTPETRAKYIS
-136 ELDQF
+136 STISGLDQL
-141 LVDVEMDIRSELGVF
+141 LVDVEMDIRSEQGVF
-156 KDLKKKGEEIDVKEV
+156 KDLKKQGEAIDIKEV

-201 TLYQEWEECREKI
+201 RLYQEWEEYREKI
-214 FGRFVSSGHW
+214 FDRFVSSGYW
-224 NDEERAEVKDTILSP
+224 NDEERAVVKDTILSP

-264 KFTLLYDIYRQT
+264 KFTLLYDIYRLA

-290 LVSMNS
+290 LVSTNCG
-296 SCYEQHP
+296 CYEQQP
-303 DFLSFA
+303 DFRSFA

-350 MSSLS
+350 MASLS

-361 LKNKVADLLEADED
+361 LKDKVANLLEADED
-375 MRNIFGVEDDE
+375 MQNIFEIDEDE
-386 ETSDEE
+386 ETSEE

-404 DGDPALN
+404 DGIPNLD
-411 VGVDSPLSMDEMMD
+411 VDMESPLSMDEMMD
-425 KGIDILLPQF
+425 KGIDILLSQF

-518 EDGSKPADEEEIVNE
+518 GDGSEPADEDEIVKE
-533 FFKEPEEHRAK
+533 FFKEPEEYRAK

-557 SKFYKEKDELF
+557 SKFYKAKDEIF
-568 TILDELDD
+568 NILDELDD

-583 LAGPLF
+583 LASPLF

-612 MVDVMLEG
+612 LVEVMLEG

-627 MHFMKGWVCMQKEDD
+627 MHFMKGWVCMQKGDN

-649 DHFKEMLKM
+649 DHFKKMLKIK
-658 QPDMKPVY
+658 PDMKQVY

-672 YRKLCQVDEYLE
+672 YRNLIQVDEYLE

-699 ELFELKLE
+699 ELFELKLD

-716 RLEEA
+716 RFEEA

-734 SQMAGALL
+734 NQMAGALL

-751 EHTEGN
+751 EHAEEN

-770 EVNELFGS
+770 EANELFGS
-778 FEKMKKS
+778 FEKMKKE
-785 GKDPKNMMMQAMDLF
+785 GKDTKNMMMQAMDLF

-828 KKAVGPFFRA
+828 KKAMGPFFRA
-838 YAYYE
+838 YAYYVE
-843 DKDQDVFFEVLRE
+843 KDENVFFEALKE
-856 DYKWLKNYGCSF
+856 DYKWLKNYGCSY
-868 TDIMIIYNQ
+868 TDLMIIYNQ
-877 VVAEHQQ
+877 VVAEHQK
-884 SQEELKKYA
+884 SQEEIKKYA

>member
-9 EESNNS
+9 EESNN
-15 ENEANNPEN
+15 PE
-24 EANNSENEPLDQKE
+24 EDVLAQKE
-38 LLEDVAEI
+38 LLEDVVEI

-51 QQRFAECNPMLFAII
+51 QQRFAECNQMLFAII
-66 KNCPNQQPYIH
+66 KNCPNHQPYIQ
-77 RLVQGLLSTVIANL
+77 RLVQGLLSTVIASL
-91 SLFQRKKMSSVMLGF
+91 SLFQRKKMSTETLGF
-106 LKQDAKAIKEFEIPE
+106 LKLDAKAIKEFKIPE

-141 LVDVEMDIRSELGVF
+141 LVDVEMDIRSELGIF
-156 KDLKKKGEEIDVKEV
+156 KDLKKQGEAIDIKEV

-190 LSKEEQDQASA
+190 LSKKEQDQASA
-201 TLYQEWEECREKI
+201 RLYQEWEEYREKI
-214 FGRFVSSGHW
+214 FDRFVSSGYW
-224 NDEERAEVKDTILSP
+224 NDEECAVVKDTILSP

-252 ITLSAATVFDMG
+252 ITLSAATVFDMS
-264 KFTLLYDIYRQT
+264 KFTLLYDIYRLA

-290 LVSMNS
+290 LVSTNCG
-296 SCYEQHP
+296 CYEQQP
-303 DFLSFA
+303 DFRSFA

-361 LKNKVADLLEADED
+361 LKDKVADLLEADED
-375 MRNIFGVEDDE
+375 MRNLFEIDEDE
-386 ETSDEE
+386 ETSEE

-404 DGDPALN
+404 DGIDNLN

-453 PFYLKNPHI
+453 PFYLKNPHV

-490 YSLANLIVSHP
+490 YSLANLIISHP

-518 EDGSKPADEEEIVNE
+518 GDGSEPADEEEIVNE
-533 FFKEPEEHRAK
+533 FFKEPGEHRAK

-612 MVDVMLEG
+612 LVEVMLEG

-649 DHFKEMLKM
+649 SHFKEMLKM
-658 QPDMKPVY
+658 QPDMKQVY

-672 YRKLCQVDEYLE
+672 YRNLIQVDEYLE

-699 ELFELKLE
+699 ELFELKLD

-716 RLEEA
+716 RFEEA

-734 SQMAGALL
+734 NQMAGALL

-751 EHTEGN
+751 EHAEEN

-770 EVNELFGS
+770 EANELFGS
-778 FEKMKKS
+778 FEKMKKE
-785 GKDPKNMMMQAMDLF
+785 GKDTKNMMMQAMDLF

-828 KKAVGPFFRA
+828 KKALEPFFRA
-838 YAYYE
+838 YAYYVE
-843 DKDQDVFFEVLRE
+843 KDENVFFEALKE
-856 DYKWLKNYGCSF
+856 DYKWLKNYGCSY
-868 TDIMIIYNQ
+868 TDLMIIYNQ

-884 SQEELKKYA
+884 TEDELKKYA

>member
-9 EESNNS
+9 EESNN
-15 ENEANNPEN
+15 PE
-24 EANNSENEPLDQKE
+24 EVLAQKE
-38 LLEDVAEI
+38 LLEDVVEI

-66 KNCPNQQPYIH
+66 KNSPNHQPYIH
-77 RLVQGLLSTVIANL
+77 RLVQGLLSTVIASL
-91 SLFQRKKMSSVMLGF
+91 SLFQRKKISTEMLGF
-106 LKQDAKAIKEFEIPE
+106 LKLDAKAVKEFKIPE
-121 TTPETRAKLVSEAIS
+121 TTPEGRAKLVSDAIS

-141 LVDVEMDIRSELGVF
+141 LVDIEMDIRSEQGIF
-156 KDLKKKGEEIDVKEV
+156 KDLKKQGEAIDIKEV

-201 TLYQEWEECREKI
+201 RLYQEWEEYREKI
-214 FGRFVSSGHW
+214 FDRFVTAGYW
-224 NDEERAEVKDTILSP
+224 NDEERAVVKDTILSP

-264 KFTLLYDIYRQT
+264 KFTLLYDIYRQA

-290 LVSMNS
+290 LVSTNCG
-296 SCYEQHP
+296 CYEQHP
-303 DFLSFA
+303 DFRSFA

-317 NDSDLLAEI
+317 NDPDLLAEI

-350 MSSLS
+350 MASLS

-361 LKNKVADLLEADED
+361 LKDKVADLLEADED
-375 MRNIFGVEDDE
+375 MRNIFEIDEDE
-386 ETSDEE
+386 ETSEE

-404 DGDPALN
+404 DGIDNLDAEIE
-411 VGVDSPLSMDEMMD
+411 SPLSMDEMMD

-518 EDGSKPADEEEIVNE
+518 EDGSVSADEEEIVKD
-533 FFKEPEEHRAK
+533 FFNEPEEHRAK

-612 MVDVMLEG
+612 LVEVMLEG

-627 MHFMKGWVCMQKEDD
+627 MHFMKGWVCMQKGDN
-642 HSLRMAV
+642 HGLCMAV
-649 DHFKEMLKM
+649 DHFKKMLKIK
-658 QPDMKPVY
+658 PDMKQVY

-672 YRKLCQVDEYLE
+672 YRNLIQMDEYLE

-699 ELFELKLE
+699 ELFELKLD

-716 RLEEA
+716 RFEEA

-734 SQMAGALL
+734 NQMAGALL

-751 EHTEGN
+751 EHAEEN

-778 FEKMKKS
+778 FEKMKKE
-785 GKDPKNMMMQAMDLF
+785 GKDTKNMMMQAMDLF
-800 FKMMKNDKAAEAYNN
+800 FKMMKNDKLAEAYNN

-828 KKAVGPFFRA
+828 KKAIGPFFRA
-838 YAYYE
+838 YAYYVE
-843 DKDQDVFFEVLRE
+843 KDENVFFEALKE
-856 DYKWLKNYGCSF
+856 DYKWLKDYGCSY
-868 TDIMIIYNQ
+868 TDLMIIYNQ
-877 VVAEHQQ
+877 VVAEHQK
-884 SQEELKKYA
+884 SQEEIKKYA

>member
-9 EESNNS
+9 EESNN
-15 ENEANNPEN
+15 PE
-24 EANNSENEPLDQKE
+24 EDVLDQDF
-38 LLEDVAEI
+38 LLEKVDEM
-46 RQMIH
+46 RDLIH
-51 QQRFAECNPMLFAII
+51 QQRFTECKPILVAIFE
-66 KNCPNQQPYIH
+66 NCPNHKQYMR
-77 RLVQGLLSTVIANL
+77 RLMHGLLKTVLANM
-91 SLFQRKKMSSVMLGF
+91 SLLQCKKLPDNMLGF
-106 LKQDAKAIKEFEIPE
+106 LKQYVKPSEELDIPE
-121 TTPETRAKLVSEAIS
+121 MTPEARTKFVFGAVS
-136 ELDQF
+136 ELDQL
-141 LVDVEMDIRSELGVF
+141 LVDIEMDIRSDQGIF
-156 KDLKKKGEEIDVKEV
+156 KDLKKQGEAIDIKEV

-201 TLYQEWEECREKI
+201 RLYQEWEEYREKI
-214 FGRFVSSGHW
+214 FDRFVSSGYW
-224 NDEERAEVKDTILSP
+224 NNEERAVVKDTILSP

-264 KFTLLYDIYRQT
+264 KFTLLYDIYRLA

-290 LVSMNS
+290 LVSTNCGS
-296 SCYEQHP
+296 YEQQP
-303 DFLSFA
+303 DFRSFA

-317 NDSDLLAEI
+317 NDPDLLAEI

-350 MSSLS
+350 MASLS
-355 KRFLGD
+355 KRFLDD
-361 LKNKVADLLEADED
+361 LRDKVADLLEADED
-375 MRNIFGVEDDE
+375 MRNIFGIEDDE
-386 ETSDEE
+386 ETSEE
-392 SPIRSVDINTDE
+392 SPIRSDDTNTDE
-404 DGDPALN
+404 DRIPNLDA
-411 VGVDSPLSMDEMMD
+411 DIESPLSMDEMMD

-490 YSLANLIVSHP
+490 YSLANLIVSHS

-518 EDGSKPADEEEIVNE
+518 EDGSESADEEEIVKE
-533 FFKEPEEHRAK
+533 FFNEPEEHRAK
-544 RIRINYIRNLLRF
+544 RIRINYIRNLMRF
-557 SKFYKEKDELF
+557 SKFYTAKDEIF
-568 TILDELDD
+568 NIFDELDD

-612 MVDVMLEG
+612 LVEVMLEG

-627 MHFMKGWVCMQKEDD
+627 MHFMKGWVCMQKGDN

-649 DHFKEMLKM
+649 DHFKKMLKIK
-658 QPDMKPVY
+658 PDMKQVY
-666 LQLGIC
+666 LQLGTC
-672 YRKLCQVDEYLE
+672 YRNLIQVDEYLD

-699 ELFELKLE
+699 ELFELKLD

-716 RLEEA
+716 RFEEA

-734 SQMAGALL
+734 NQMAGALL

-751 EHTEGN
+751 EHAEEN

-778 FEKMKKS
+778 FEKMKKA
-785 GKDPKNMMMQAMDLF
+785 GKDTKNMMMQAMDLF
-800 FKMMKNDKAAEAYNN
+800 FKMMKNDKLAEAYNN

-828 KKAVGPFFRA
+828 KKAMGPFFRV
-838 YAYYE
+838 YAYYVE
-843 DKDQDVFFEVLRE
+843 KDENVFFDALKE
-856 DYKWLKNYGCSF
+856 DYKWLKNYGCSY
-868 TDIMIIYNQ
+868 TDLMIIYNQ
-877 VVAEHQQ
+877 VVAEHQK
-884 SQEELKKYA
+884 SQEEIKKYA

>member
-9 EESNNS
+9 EESNN
-15 ENEANNPEN
+15 PE
-24 EANNSENEPLDQKE
+24 EDVLDQDF
-38 LLEDVAEI
+38 LLEKVDEM
-46 RQMIH
+46 RQLIH
-51 QQRFAECNPMLFAII
+51 QQRFSECKPMLVEVFTPFSSNKQYINRLMQNLLTSLFA
-66 KNCPNQQPYIH
+66 NM
-77 RLVQGLLSTVIANL
+77 
-91 SLFQRKKMSSVMLGF
+91 SLFQRKKIPDGVFGIPIQHNKS
-106 LKQDAKAIKEFEIPE
+106 FEELDIPE
-121 TTPETRAKLVSEAIS
+121 MTPEARAKYISNAIS
-136 ELDQF
+136 ELDQ
-141 LVDVEMDIRSELGVF
+141 LLEDIEMDIRSEQGIF
-156 KDLKKKGEEIDVKEV
+156 KDLKKQGEEIDIKEV

-201 TLYQEWEECREKI
+201 RLYQEWEEYREKI
-214 FGRFVSSGHW
+214 FDRFVSSGYW
-224 NDEERAEVKDTILSP
+224 NDEERAVVKDTILSP

-264 KFTLLYDIYRQT
+264 KFTLLYDIYRLA

-290 LVSMNS
+290 LVSTNCGS
-296 SCYEQHP
+296 YEQQP
-303 DFLSFA
+303 DFRSFA

-350 MSSLS
+350 MASLS
-355 KRFLGD
+355 KRFLDD
-361 LKNKVADLLEADED
+361 LRDKVADLLEADED
-375 MRNIFGVEDDE
+375 MRNIFGIEDDE
-386 ETSDEE
+386 ETSEE
-392 SPIRSVDINTDE
+392 SPIRSDDTNTDK
-404 DGDPALN
+404 DGIPNLDA
-411 VGVDSPLSMDEMMD
+411 DIESPLSMDEMMD

-518 EDGSKPADEEEIVNE
+518 EDGTESADEEEIVKE
-533 FFKEPEEHRAK
+533 FFNEPEEHRAK
-544 RIRINYIRNLLRF
+544 RIRINYIRNLMRF
-557 SKFYKEKDELF
+557 SKFYTAKDEIF
-568 TILDELDD
+568 NIFDELDD

-612 MVDVMLEG
+612 LVEVMLEG

-627 MHFMKGWVCMQKEDD
+627 MHFMKGWVCMQKGDN

-649 DHFKEMLKM
+649 DYFKKMLKIK
-658 QPDMKPVY
+658 PDMKQVY
-666 LQLGIC
+666 LQLGTC
-672 YRKLCQVDEYLE
+672 YRNLIQVDEYLD

-699 ELFELKLE
+699 ELFELKLD

-716 RLEEA
+716 RFEEA

-734 SQMAGALL
+734 NQMAGALL

-751 EHTEGN
+751 EHAEEN

-778 FEKMKKS
+778 FEKMKKA
-785 GKDPKNMMMQAMDLF
+785 GKDTKNMMMQAMDLF
-800 FKMMKNDKAAEAYNN
+800 FKMMKNDKLAEAYNN

-828 KKAVGPFFRA
+828 KKAMGPFFRV
-838 YAYYE
+838 YAYYVE
-843 DKDQDVFFEVLRE
+843 KDENVFFEALKE
-856 DYKWLKNYGCSF
+856 DYKWLKNYGCSY
-868 TDIMIIYNQ
+868 TDLMIIYNQ
-877 VVAEHQQ
+877 VVAEHQK
-884 SQEELKKYA
+884 SQEEIKKYA

>member
-9 EESNNS
+9 EESNN
-15 ENEANNPEN
+15 PE
-24 EANNSENEPLDQKE
+24 EVLDQDE
-38 LLEDVAEI
+38 LLEKIDEM
-46 RQMIH
+46 RQLIH
-51 QQRFAECNPMLFAII
+51 QQRFTECKPLLVAVFTPLPSN
-66 KNCPNQQPYIH
+66 KQYVN
-77 RLVQGLLSTVIANL
+77 RLLQSLLTALAANM
-91 SLFQRKKMSSVMLGF
+91 SLFQRKKIPDGVFGF
-106 LKQDAKAIKEFEIPE
+106 PLQHIKSFEELDIPE
-121 TTPETRAKLVSEAIS
+121 MTPETRAKYISSAIS
-136 ELDQF
+136 GLDQ
-141 LVDVEMDIRSELGVF
+141 LLEDIEMDIRSDQGVF
-156 KDLKKKGEEIDVKEV
+156 KDLKKQGEAIDIKEV

-201 TLYQEWEECREKI
+201 RLYQEWEEYREKI

-224 NDEERAEVKDTILSP
+224 TDEECAAVKDTILSP

-296 SCYEQHP
+296 SYCEQQP
-303 DFLSFA
+303 DFRSFA

-317 NDSDLLAEI
+317 NDQDLLADI

-361 LKNKVADLLEADED
+361 LKNKVADLLDADED
-375 MRNIFGVEDDE
+375 MRNLFEIDEDE
-386 ETSDEE
+386 ETSEEE

-404 DGDPALN
+404 DGVDNLN

-441 TEFFTHLYNWFM
+441 TDFFTHLYNWFM
-453 PFYLKNPHI
+453 PFYLKNPHV

-490 YSLANLIVSHP
+490 YSLANLIISHP

-518 EDGSKPADEEEIVNE
+518 GDGSEPADEEEIVNE
-533 FFKEPEEHRAK
+533 FFKEPGEHRAK

-612 MVDVMLEG
+612 MVEVMLEG

-649 DHFKEMLKM
+649 DHFKKMLKIK
-658 QPDMKPVY
+658 PDMKQVY

-672 YRKLCQVDEYLE
+672 YRNLIQVDEYLE

-699 ELFELKLE
+699 ELFELKLD

-716 RLEEA
+716 RFEEA

-734 SQMAGALL
+734 NQMAGALL

-751 EHTEGN
+751 EHAEEN

-778 FEKMKKS
+778 FDKMKKS
-785 GKDPKNMMMQAMDLF
+785 GKDTKNMMMQAMDLF
-800 FKMMKNDKAAEAYNN
+800 FKMMKNDKLAEAYNN
-815 YSLGLLALIEHQP
+815 YSQGLLALIEHQP
-828 KKAVGPFFRA
+828 KKALEPFFRA
-838 YAYYE
+838 YAYYVE
-843 DKDQDVFFEVLRE
+843 KDENVFFEALKE
-856 DYKWLKNYGCSF
+856 DYKWLKNYGCSY
-868 TDIMIIYNQ
+868 TDLMIIYNQ

-884 SQEELKKYA
+884 TEDELKKYA

>member
-9 EESNNS
+9 EESNN
-15 ENEANNPEN
+15 PE
-24 EANNSENEPLDQKE
+24 EVLAQKE
-38 LLEDVAEI
+38 LLEDVVEI

-66 KNCPNQQPYIH
+66 KNSPNHQPYIH
-77 RLVQGLLSTVIANL
+77 RLVQGLLSTVIASL
-91 SLFQRKKMSSVMLGF
+91 SLFQRKKISTEMLGF
-106 LKQDAKAIKEFEIPE
+106 LKLDAKAVKEFKIPE
-121 TTPETRAKLVSEAIS
+121 TTPEGRAKLVSDAIS

-141 LVDVEMDIRSELGVF
+141 LVDIEMDIRSEQGIF
-156 KDLKKKGEEIDVKEV
+156 KDLKKQGEAIDIKEV

-201 TLYQEWEECREKI
+201 CLYQEWEEYREKI
-214 FGRFVSSGHW
+214 FDRFVTAGYW
-224 NDEERAEVKDTILSP
+224 NDEERAVVKDTILSP

-264 KFTLLYDIYRQT
+264 KFTLLYDIYRLA

-290 LVSMNS
+290 LVSTNCG
-296 SCYEQHP
+296 CYEQHP
-303 DFLSFA
+303 DFRSFA

-317 NDSDLLAEI
+317 NDPDLLAEI

-361 LKNKVADLLEADED
+361 LKDKVADLLEADED
-375 MRNIFGVEDDE
+375 MRNIFEIDEDE
-386 ETSDEE
+386 ETSEE

-404 DGDPALN
+404 DGIDNLDA
-411 VGVDSPLSMDEMMD
+411 DIESPLSMDEMMD

-518 EDGSKPADEEEIVNE
+518 EDGSVSADEEEIVKE
-533 FFKEPEEHRAK
+533 FFNEPEEHRAK

-612 MVDVMLEG
+612 LVEVMLEG

-627 MHFMKGWVCMQKEDD
+627 MHFMKGWVCMQKGDN
-642 HSLRMAV
+642 HSLCMAV
-649 DHFKEMLKM
+649 DHFKKMLKIK
-658 QPDMKPVY
+658 PDMKQVY

-672 YRKLCQVDEYLE
+672 YRNLIQMDEYLE

-699 ELFELKLE
+699 ELFELKLD

-716 RLEEA
+716 RFEEA

-734 SQMAGALL
+734 NQMAGALL

-751 EHTEGN
+751 EHAEEN

-770 EVNELFGS
+770 EANELFGS
-778 FEKMKKS
+778 FEKMKKE
-785 GKDPKNMMMQAMDLF
+785 GKDTKNMMMQAMDLF
-800 FKMMKNDKAAEAYNN
+800 FKMMKNDKLAEAYNN

-828 KKAVGPFFRA
+828 KKAMGPFFRA
-838 YAYYE
+838 YAYYVE
-843 DKDQDVFFEVLRE
+843 KDENVFFEALKE
-856 DYKWLKNYGCSF
+856 DYKWLKSYGCSY
-868 TDIMIIYNQ
+868 TDLMIIYNQ
-877 VVAEHQQ
+877 VVAEHQK
-884 SQEELKKYA
+884 SQEEIKKYA

>member
-15 ENEANNPEN
+15 ENEANNPE
-24 EANNSENEPLDQKE
+24 EVLDQKE

-106 LKQDAKAIKEFEIPE
+106 LKQDAKAIKEFKIPE

-156 KDLKKKGEEIDVKEV
+156 KDLKKQGEGIDIKDV

-214 FGRFVSSGHW
+214 FGRFVSSGYW
-224 NDEERAEVKDTILSP
+224 NDEERDAVKDTILSP

-264 KFTLLYDIYRQT
+264 KFTLLYDIYRQA

-317 NDSDLLAEI
+317 KDSDLLAEI

-350 MSSLS
+350 MASLS
-355 KRFLGD
+355 NRFLGN

-386 ETSDEE
+386 ETSEEE

-518 EDGSKPADEEEIVNE
+518 GDGSKPADEEEIVDE

-557 SKFYKEKDELF
+557 SKFYKKKDELF

-684 NFDKLMEFKDSFSEE
+684 NFAKLMEFKDSFSEE

-751 EHTEGN
+751 EHAEEN

-877 VVAEHQQ
+877 IVAEHQQ

>member
-9 EESNNS
+9 EESNS
-15 ENEANNPEN
+15 QEEV
-24 EANNSENEPLDQKE
+24 LDQDF
-38 LLEDVAEI
+38 LLEKVDEM
-46 RQMIH
+46 RDLIH
-51 QQRFAECNPMLFAII
+51 QQRFAECKPMLVAIFE
-66 KNCPNQQPYIH
+66 NCPNHKQYMR
-77 RLVQGLLSTVIANL
+77 RLMHGLLTTVLANM
-91 SLFQRKKMSSVMLGF
+91 SLLQRKKLPDDMLGI
-106 LKQDAKAIKEFEIPE
+106 LKQYVKPSEELDIPE
-121 TTPETRAKLVSEAIS
+121 MTPEARTKFVFGAVS
-136 ELDQF
+136 ELDQ
-141 LVDVEMDIRSELGVF
+141 LLEDIEMDIRSDQGIF
-156 KDLKKKGEEIDVKEV
+156 KDLKKQGEAIDIKEV

-201 TLYQEWEECREKI
+201 RLYQEWEEYREKI
-214 FGRFVSSGHW
+214 FDRFVSSGYW
-224 NDEERAEVKDTILSP
+224 NDEERAVVKDTILSP

-264 KFTLLYDIYRQT
+264 KFTLLYDIYRLA

-290 LVSMNS
+290 LVSTNCG
-296 SCYEQHP
+296 CYEQHP
-303 DFLSFA
+303 DFRSFA

-361 LKNKVADLLEADED
+361 LKNKVADLLDADED
-375 MRNIFGVEDDE
+375 MRNLFGIDEDE
-386 ETSDEE
+386 ETSEEE

-404 DGDPALN
+404 DGVDNLN
-411 VGVDSPLSMDEMMD
+411 VDVDSPLSMDEMMD

-441 TEFFTHLYNWFM
+441 TDFFTHLYNWFM
-453 PFYLKNPHI
+453 PFYLKNPHV

-490 YSLANLIVSHP
+490 YSLANLIISHP

-518 EDGSKPADEEEIVNE
+518 GDGSEPADEEEIVNE
-533 FFKEPEEHRAK
+533 FFKEPGEHRAK

-557 SKFYKEKDELF
+557 SKFYTAKDEIF
-568 TILDELDD
+568 NILDELDD

-612 MVDVMLEG
+612 LVEVMLEG

-649 DHFKEMLKM
+649 DHFKKMLKIK
-658 QPDMKPVY
+658 PDMKQVY

-672 YRKLCQVDEYLE
+672 YRNLIQVDEYLE

-699 ELFELKLE
+699 ELFELKLD

-716 RLEEA
+716 RFEEA

-734 SQMAGALL
+734 NQMAGALL

-751 EHTEGN
+751 EHAEEN

-770 EVNELFGS
+770 EANELFGS
-778 FEKMKKS
+778 FEKMKKA

-877 VVAEHQQ
+877 IVAEHQK

>member
-9 EESNNS
+9 EESNN
-15 ENEANNPEN
+15 PE
-24 EANNSENEPLDQKE
+24 EVLAQKE
-38 LLEDVAEI
+38 LLEDVVEI

-51 QQRFAECNPMLFAII
+51 QQRFAECNPMLFAIV
-66 KNCPNQQPYIH
+66 KNSPNHQPYIH
-77 RLVQGLLSTVIANL
+77 RLVQGLLSTVIASL
-91 SLFQRKKMSSVMLGF
+91 SLFQRKKISTEMLGF
-106 LKQDAKAIKEFEIPE
+106 LKLDAKAVKEFKIPE
-121 TTPETRAKLVSEAIS
+121 TTPEGRAKLVSEAIS

-141 LVDVEMDIRSELGVF
+141 LVDIEMDIRSEQGIF
-156 KDLKKKGEEIDVKEV
+156 KDLKKQGEAIDIKEV

-201 TLYQEWEECREKI
+201 RLYQEWEEYREKI
-214 FGRFVSSGHW
+214 FDRFVSSGYW
-224 NDEERAEVKDTILSP
+224 NDEERAVVKDTILSP

-264 KFTLLYDIYRQT
+264 KFTLLYDIYRLA

-290 LVSMNS
+290 LVSTNCG
-296 SCYEQHP
+296 CYEQQP
-303 DFLSFA
+303 DFRSFA

-350 MSSLS
+350 MASLS

-361 LKNKVADLLEADED
+361 LKDKVANLLEADED
-375 MRNIFGVEDDE
+375 MQNIFGIEDDE
-386 ETSDEE
+386 ETSEE

-404 DGDPALN
+404 DGIPNLD
-411 VGVDSPLSMDEMMD
+411 VDMDSPLSMDEMMD

-441 TEFFTHLYNWFM
+441 TDFFTHLYNWFM

-518 EDGSKPADEEEIVNE
+518 GDGSEPADEEEIVNE
-533 FFKEPEEHRAK
+533 FFKEPGEHRAK

-557 SKFYKEKDELF
+557 SKFYTAKDEIF
-568 TILDELDD
+568 NILDELDD

-612 MVDVMLEG
+612 LVEVMLEG

-627 MHFMKGWVCMQKEDD
+627 MHFMKGWVCMQKGDN

-649 DHFKEMLKM
+649 DHFKKMLKIK
-658 QPDMKPVY
+658 PDMKQVY

-672 YRKLCQVDEYLE
+672 YRNLIQVDEYLE

-699 ELFELKLE
+699 ELFELKLD

-716 RLEEA
+716 RFEEA

-734 SQMAGALL
+734 NQMAGALL

-751 EHTEGN
+751 EHAEEN

-770 EVNELFGS
+770 EANELFGS
-778 FEKMKKS
+778 FEKMKKE
-785 GKDPKNMMMQAMDLF
+785 GKDTKNMMMQAMDLF

-828 KKAVGPFFRA
+828 KKAMGPFFRA
-838 YAYYE
+838 YAYYVE
-843 DKDQDVFFEVLRE
+843 KDENVFFEALKE
-856 DYKWLKNYGCSF
+856 DYKWLKNYGCSY
-868 TDIMIIYNQ
+868 TDLMIIYNQ
-877 VVAEHQQ
+877 VVAEHQK
-884 SQEELKKYA
+884 SQEEIKKYA

>member
-9 EESNNS
+9 EESNN
-15 ENEANNPEN
+15 PE
-24 EANNSENEPLDQKE
+24 EDVLDQDF
-38 LLEDVAEI
+38 LLEKVDEM
-46 RQMIH
+46 RDLIH
-51 QQRFAECNPMLFAII
+51 QQRFTECKPILVAIFE
-66 KNCPNQQPYIH
+66 NCPNHKQYMR
-77 RLVQGLLSTVIANL
+77 RLMHGLLKTVLANM
-91 SLFQRKKMSSVMLGF
+91 SLLQCKKLPDDMLGF
-106 LKQDAKAIKEFEIPE
+106 LKQYVKPSEELDIPE
-121 TTPETRAKLVSEAIS
+121 MTPEARTKFVFGAVS
-136 ELDQF
+136 ELDQL
-141 LVDVEMDIRSELGVF
+141 LVDIEMDIRSDQGIF
-156 KDLKKKGEEIDVKEV
+156 KDLKKQGEAIDIKEV

-201 TLYQEWEECREKI
+201 RLYQEWEEYREKI
-214 FGRFVSSGHW
+214 FDRFVSSGYW
-224 NDEERAEVKDTILSP
+224 NNEERAVVKDTILSP

-264 KFTLLYDIYRQT
+264 KFTLLYDIYRLA

-290 LVSMNS
+290 LVSTNCGS
-296 SCYEQHP
+296 YEQQP
-303 DFLSFA
+303 DFRSFA

-317 NDSDLLAEI
+317 NDPDLLAEI

-350 MSSLS
+350 MASLS

-361 LKNKVADLLEADED
+361 LRDKVADLLEADED
-375 MRNIFGVEDDE
+375 MRNIFGIEDDE
-386 ETSDEE
+386 ETSEE
-392 SPIRSVDINTDE
+392 SPIRSDDTNTDE
-404 DGDPALN
+404 DRIPNLDA
-411 VGVDSPLSMDEMMD
+411 DIESPLSMDEMMD

-490 YSLANLIVSHP
+490 YSLANLIVSHS

-518 EDGSKPADEEEIVNE
+518 EDGSESADEEEIVKE
-533 FFKEPEEHRAK
+533 FFNEPEEHRAK
-544 RIRINYIRNLLRF
+544 RIRINYIRNLMRF
-557 SKFYKEKDELF
+557 SKFYTAKDEIF
-568 TILDELDD
+568 NIFDELDD

-612 MVDVMLEG
+612 LVEVMLEG

-627 MHFMKGWVCMQKEDD
+627 MHFMKGWVCMQKGDN

-649 DHFKEMLKM
+649 DHFKKMLKIK
-658 QPDMKPVY
+658 PDMKQVY
-666 LQLGIC
+666 LQLGTC
-672 YRKLCQVDEYLE
+672 YRNLIQVDEYLE

-699 ELFELKLE
+699 ELFELKLD

-716 RLEEA
+716 RFEEA

-734 SQMAGALL
+734 NQMAGALL

-751 EHTEGN
+751 EHTEEN

-778 FEKMKKS
+778 FEKMKKA
-785 GKDPKNMMMQAMDLF
+785 GKDTKNMMMQAMDLF
-800 FKMMKNDKAAEAYNN
+800 FKMMKNDKLAEAYNN

-828 KKAVGPFFRA
+828 KKAMGPFFRV
-838 YAYYE
+838 YAYYVE
-843 DKDQDVFFEVLRE
+843 KDENVFFEALKE
-856 DYKWLKNYGCSF
+856 DYKWLKNYGCSY
-868 TDIMIIYNQ
+868 TDLMIIYNQ
-877 VVAEHQQ
+877 VVAEHQK
-884 SQEELKKYA
+884 SQEEIKKYA

>member
-9 EESNNS
+9 EESNN
-15 ENEANNPEN
+15 PE
-24 EANNSENEPLDQKE
+24 EDVLDQDF
-38 LLEDVAEI
+38 LLEKVDEM
-46 RQMIH
+46 RQLIH
-51 QQRFAECNPMLFAII
+51 QQRFSECKPMLVEVFTPFSSDKQYINRLMQNLLTSLFA
-66 KNCPNQQPYIH
+66 NM
-77 RLVQGLLSTVIANL
+77 
-91 SLFQRKKMSSVMLGF
+91 SLFQRKKIPDGVFGIPIQHNKS
-106 LKQDAKAIKEFEIPE
+106 FEELDIPE
-121 TTPETRAKLVSEAIS
+121 MTPEARAKYISNAIS
-136 ELDQF
+136 ELDQ
-141 LVDVEMDIRSELGVF
+141 LLEDIEMDIRSDQGIF
-156 KDLKKKGEEIDVKEV
+156 KDLKKQGEAIDIKEV

-201 TLYQEWEECREKI
+201 RLYQEWEEYREKI
-214 FGRFVSSGHW
+214 FDRFVSSGYW
-224 NDEERAEVKDTILSP
+224 NNEERAVVKDTILSP

-264 KFTLLYDIYRQT
+264 KFTLLYDIYRLA

-290 LVSMNS
+290 LVSTNCGS
-296 SCYEQHP
+296 YEQQP
-303 DFLSFA
+303 DFRSFA

-317 NDSDLLAEI
+317 NDPDLLAEI

-350 MSSLS
+350 MASLS
-355 KRFLGD
+355 KRFLDD
-361 LKNKVADLLEADED
+361 LRDKVADLLEADED
-375 MRNIFGVEDDE
+375 MRNIFGIEDDE
-386 ETSDEE
+386 ETSEE
-392 SPIRSVDINTDE
+392 SPIRSDDTNTDE
-404 DGDPALN
+404 DRIPNLDA
-411 VGVDSPLSMDEMMD
+411 DIESPLSMDEMMD

-490 YSLANLIVSHP
+490 YSLANLIISHP

-518 EDGSKPADEEEIVNE
+518 GDGSEPADEEEIVNE
-533 FFKEPEEHRAK
+533 FFKEPGEHRAK

-612 MVDVMLEG
+612 LVEVMLEG

-627 MHFMKGWVCMQKEDD
+627 MHFMKGWVCMQKGDN

-649 DHFKEMLKM
+649 DHFKKMLKIK
-658 QPDMKPVY
+658 PDMKQVY
-666 LQLGIC
+666 LQLGTC
-672 YRKLCQVDEYLE
+672 YRNLIQVDEYLE

-699 ELFELKLE
+699 ELFELKLD

-716 RLEEA
+716 RFEEA

-734 SQMAGALL
+734 NQMAGALL

-751 EHTEGN
+751 EHAEEN

-778 FEKMKKS
+778 FEKMKKA
-785 GKDPKNMMMQAMDLF
+785 GKDTKNMMMQAMDLF
-800 FKMMKNDKAAEAYNN
+800 FKMMKNDKLAEAYNN

-828 KKAVGPFFRA
+828 KKAMGPFFRV
-838 YAYYE
+838 YAYYVE
-843 DKDQDVFFEVLRE
+843 KDENVFFEALKE
-856 DYKWLKNYGCSF
+856 DYKWLKNYGCSY
-868 TDIMIIYNQ
+868 TDLMIIYNQ
-877 VVAEHQQ
+877 VVAEHQK
-884 SQEELKKYA
+884 SQEEIKKYA

>member
-9 EESNNS
+9 EESNS
-15 ENEANNPEN
+15 QEEEV
-24 EANNSENEPLDQKE
+24 LDQDF
-38 LLEDVAEI
+38 LLEKVDEM
-46 RQMIH
+46 RDLIH
-51 QQRFAECNPMLFAII
+51 QQRFSECKPMLVEVFTSFSSNKQYINRLLQSLLTSLFA
-66 KNCPNQQPYIH
+66 NM
-77 RLVQGLLSTVIANL
+77 
-91 SLFQRKKMSSVMLGF
+91 SLFQRKKIPDGVFGIPIEHNKS
-106 LKQDAKAIKEFEIPE
+106 FEELDIPE
-121 TTPETRAKLVSEAIS
+121 MTPEARAKYIS
-136 ELDQF
+136 STISGLNQL
-141 LVDVEMDIRSELGVF
+141 LVDVEMDIRSDQGVF
-156 KDLKKKGEEIDVKEV
+156 KDLKKLGEEIDIKEV
-171 KPTLEKFVS
+171 KSTLEKFVS

-201 TLYQEWEECREKI
+201 RLYQEWEECREKI

-224 NDEERAEVKDTILSP
+224 TDEECAAVKDTILSP
-239 TVDSLTSQLLVSA
+239 TVDSLTSQLMVSA

-296 SCYEQHP
+296 SYYEQQP
-303 DFLSFA
+303 DFRSFA

-317 NDSDLLAEI
+317 NDQDLLADI

-361 LKNKVADLLEADED
+361 LKNKVADLLDADED
-375 MRNIFGVEDDE
+375 MRNLFGIDEDE
-386 ETSDEE
+386 ETSEEE

-404 DGDPALN
+404 DGVDNLN
-411 VGVDSPLSMDEMMD
+411 VDVDSPLSMDEMMD

-441 TEFFTHLYNWFM
+441 TDFFTHLYNWFM
-453 PFYLKNPHI
+453 PFYLKNPHV

-490 YSLANLIVSHP
+490 YSLANLIISHP

-518 EDGSKPADEEEIVNE
+518 GDGSEPADEEEIVNE
-533 FFKEPEEHRAK
+533 FFKEPGEHRAK

-612 MVDVMLEG
+612 MVEVMLEG

-627 MHFMKGWVCMQKEDD
+627 MHFMKGWVCMQKGDN

-649 DHFKEMLKM
+649 DHFKKMLKIK
-658 QPDMKPVY
+658 PDMKQVY

-672 YRKLCQVDEYLE
+672 YRNLIQVDEYLE

-699 ELFELKLE
+699 ELFELKLD

-716 RLEEA
+716 RFEEA

-734 SQMAGALL
+734 NQMAGALL

-751 EHTEGN
+751 EHAEEN

-778 FEKMKKS
+778 FDKMKKS
-785 GKDPKNMMMQAMDLF
+785 GKDTKNMMMQAMDLF
-800 FKMMKNDKAAEAYNN
+800 FKMMKNDKLAEAYNN
-815 YSLGLLALIEHQP
+815 YSQGLLALIEHQP
-828 KKAVGPFFRA
+828 KKALEPFFRA
-838 YAYYE
+838 YAYYVE
-843 DKDQDVFFEVLRE
+843 KDENVFFEALKE
-856 DYKWLKNYGCSF
+856 DYKWLKNYGCSY
-868 TDIMIIYNQ
+868 TDLMIIYNQ

-884 SQEELKKYA
+884 TEDELKKYA

>member
-9 EESNNS
+9 EESNS
-15 ENEANNPEN
+15 QEEV
-24 EANNSENEPLDQKE
+24 LDQDF
-38 LLEDVAEI
+38 LLEKVDEM
-46 RQMIH
+46 RDLIH
-51 QQRFAECNPMLFAII
+51 QQRFAECKPMLVAIFE
-66 KNCPNQQPYIH
+66 NCPNHKQYMR
-77 RLVQGLLSTVIANL
+77 RLMHGLLTTVLANM
-91 SLFQRKKMSSVMLGF
+91 SLLQRKKLPDDMLGI
-106 LKQDAKAIKEFEIPE
+106 LKQYVKPSEELDIPE
-121 TTPETRAKLVSEAIS
+121 MTPEARTKFVFGAVS
-136 ELDQF
+136 ELDQ
-141 LVDVEMDIRSELGVF
+141 LLEDIEMDIRSEQGIF
-156 KDLKKKGEEIDVKEV
+156 KDLKKQGEAIDIKEV

-190 LSKEEQDQASA
+190 FSKEEQDQASA
-201 TLYQEWEECREKI
+201 RLYQEWEEYREKI
-214 FGRFVSSGHW
+214 FDRFVSSGYW
-224 NDEERAEVKDTILSP
+224 NDEERAVVKDTILSP

-264 KFTLLYDIYRQT
+264 KFTLLYDIYRLA

-290 LVSMNS
+290 LVSTNCG
-296 SCYEQHP
+296 CYEQQP
-303 DFLSFA
+303 DFRSFA

-350 MSSLS
+350 MASLS

-361 LKNKVADLLEADED
+361 LKDKVADLLEADED
-375 MRNIFGVEDDE
+375 MRNIFGIDEDE
-386 ETSDEE
+386 ETSEE

-404 DGDPALN
+404 DGIPNLD
-411 VGVDSPLSMDEMMD
+411 VDMDSPLSMDEMMD

-441 TEFFTHLYNWFM
+441 TDFFTHLYNWFM

-518 EDGSKPADEEEIVNE
+518 GDGSEPADEEEIVNE
-533 FFKEPEEHRAK
+533 FFKEPGEHRAK

-557 SKFYKEKDELF
+557 SKFYTAKDEIF
-568 TILDELDD
+568 NILDELDD

-612 MVDVMLEG
+612 LVEVMLEG

-627 MHFMKGWVCMQKEDD
+627 MHFMKGWVCMQKGDN
-642 HSLRMAV
+642 HSLCMAV
-649 DHFKEMLKM
+649 DHFKKMLKIK
-658 QPDMKPVY
+658 PDMKQVY

-672 YRKLCQVDEYLE
+672 YRNLIQVDEYLE

-699 ELFELKLE
+699 ELFELKLD

-716 RLEEA
+716 RFEEA

-734 SQMAGALL
+734 NQMAGALL

-751 EHTEGN
+751 EHAEEN

-770 EVNELFGS
+770 EANELFGS
-778 FEKMKKS
+778 FEKMKKE
-785 GKDPKNMMMQAMDLF
+785 GKDTKNMMMQAMDLF

-828 KKAVGPFFRA
+828 KKAMGPFFRA
-838 YAYYE
+838 YAYYVE
-843 DKDQDVFFEVLRE
+843 KDENVFFEALKE
-856 DYKWLKNYGCSF
+856 DYKWLKNYGCSY
-868 TDIMIIYNQ
+868 TDLMIIYNQ
-877 VVAEHQQ
+877 VVAEHQK
-884 SQEELKKYA
+884 SQEEIKKYA

>member
-9 EESNNS
+9 EESNN
-15 ENEANNPEN
+15 PE
-24 EANNSENEPLDQKE
+24 EVLAQKE
-38 LLEDVAEI
+38 LLEDVVEI

-51 QQRFAECNPMLFAII
+51 QQRLAECNPMLFAII
-66 KNCPNQQPYIH
+66 KNSPNHQPYIH
-77 RLVQGLLSTVIANL
+77 RLVQGLLSTVIASL
-91 SLFQRKKMSSVMLGF
+91 SLFQRKKISTEMLGF
-106 LKQDAKAIKEFEIPE
+106 LKLDAKAVKEFKIPE
-121 TTPETRAKLVSEAIS
+121 TTPEGRAKLVSDAIS

-141 LVDVEMDIRSELGVF
+141 LVDIEMDIRSEQGIF
-156 KDLKKKGEEIDVKEV
+156 KDLKKQGEAIDIKEV

-201 TLYQEWEECREKI
+201 RLYQEWEEYREKI
-214 FGRFVSSGHW
+214 FDRFVTAGYW
-224 NDEERAEVKDTILSP
+224 NDEERAVVKDTILSP

-264 KFTLLYDIYRQT
+264 KFTLLYDIYRLA

-290 LVSMNS
+290 LVSTNCG
-296 SCYEQHP
+296 CYEQHP
-303 DFLSFA
+303 DFRSFA

-317 NDSDLLAEI
+317 NDPDLLAEI

-350 MSSLS
+350 MASLS

-361 LKNKVADLLEADED
+361 LKDKVADLLEADED
-375 MRNIFGVEDDE
+375 MRNIFEIDEDE
-386 ETSDEE
+386 ETSEE

-404 DGDPALN
+404 DGIDNLDA
-411 VGVDSPLSMDEMMD
+411 DIESPLSMDEMMD

-518 EDGSKPADEEEIVNE
+518 EDGSVSADEEEIVKE
-533 FFKEPEEHRAK
+533 FFNEPEEHRAK
-544 RIRINYIRNLLRF
+544 RIRINYIRNLMRF
-557 SKFYKEKDELF
+557 SKFYTAKDEIF
-568 TILDELDD
+568 NILDELDD

-612 MVDVMLEG
+612 LVEVMLEG

-627 MHFMKGWVCMQKEDD
+627 MHFMKGWVGMQKGDN
-642 HSLRMAV
+642 HGLCMAV
-649 DHFKEMLKM
+649 DHFKKMLKIK
-658 QPDMKPVY
+658 PDMKQVY

-672 YRKLCQVDEYLE
+672 YRNLIQMDEYLE

-699 ELFELKLE
+699 ELFELKLD

-716 RLEEA
+716 RFEEA

-734 SQMAGALL
+734 NQMAGALL

-751 EHTEGN
+751 EHAEEN

-778 FEKMKKS
+778 FEKMKKE
-785 GKDPKNMMMQAMDLF
+785 GKDTKNMMMQAMDLF
-800 FKMMKNDKAAEAYNN
+800 FKMMKNDKLAEAYNN

-828 KKAVGPFFRA
+828 KKAMGPFFRA
-838 YAYYE
+838 YAYYVE
-843 DKDQDVFFEVLRE
+843 KDENVFFEALKE
-856 DYKWLKNYGCSF
+856 DYKWLKSYGCSY
-868 TDIMIIYNQ
+868 TDLMIIYNQ
-877 VVAEHQQ
+877 VVAEHQK
-884 SQEELKKYA
+884 SQEEIKKYA

>member
-9 EESNNS
+9 EESNN
-15 ENEANNPEN
+15 PE
-24 EANNSENEPLDQKE
+24 EDVLDQDF
-38 LLEDVAEI
+38 LLEKVDEM
-46 RQMIH
+46 RDLIH
-51 QQRFAECNPMLFAII
+51 QQRFTECKPILVAIFE
-66 KNCPNQQPYIH
+66 NCPNHKQYMR
-77 RLVQGLLSTVIANL
+77 RLMHGLLKTVLANM
-91 SLFQRKKMSSVMLGF
+91 SLLQCKKLPDDMLGF
-106 LKQDAKAIKEFEIPE
+106 LKQYVKPSEELDIPE
-121 TTPETRAKLVSEAIS
+121 MTPEARTKFVFGAVS
-136 ELDQF
+136 ELDQL
-141 LVDVEMDIRSELGVF
+141 LVDIEMDIRSDQGIF
-156 KDLKKKGEEIDVKEV
+156 KDLKKQGEAIDIKEV

-201 TLYQEWEECREKI
+201 RLYQEWEEYREKI
-214 FGRFVSSGHW
+214 FDRFVSSGYW
-224 NDEERAEVKDTILSP
+224 NNEERAVVKDTILSP

-264 KFTLLYDIYRQT
+264 KFTLLYDIYRLA

-290 LVSMNS
+290 LVSTNCGS
-296 SCYEQHP
+296 YEQQP
-303 DFLSFA
+303 DFRSFA
-309 EQLTEDCK
+309 EQLTVDCK
-317 NDSDLLAEI
+317 NDPDLLAEI

-350 MSSLS
+350 MASLS
-355 KRFLGD
+355 KRFLDD
-361 LKNKVADLLEADED
+361 LRDKVADLLEADED
-375 MRNIFGVEDDE
+375 MRNIFGIEDDE
-386 ETSDEE
+386 ETSEE
-392 SPIRSVDINTDE
+392 SPIRSDDTNTDE
-404 DGDPALN
+404 DRIPNLDA
-411 VGVDSPLSMDEMMD
+411 DIESPLSMDEMMD

-518 EDGSKPADEEEIVNE
+518 EDGSESADEEEIVKE
-533 FFKEPEEHRAK
+533 FFNEPEEHRAK
-544 RIRINYIRNLLRF
+544 RIRINYIRNLMRF
-557 SKFYKEKDELF
+557 SKFYTAKDEIF
-568 TILDELDD
+568 NIFDELDD

-612 MVDVMLEG
+612 LVEVMLEG

-627 MHFMKGWVCMQKEDD
+627 MHFMKGWVCMQKGDN

-649 DHFKEMLKM
+649 DHFKKMLKIK
-658 QPDMKPVY
+658 PDMKQVY
-666 LQLGIC
+666 LQLGTC
-672 YRKLCQVDEYLE
+672 YRNLIQVDEYLE

-699 ELFELKLE
+699 ELFELKLD

-716 RLEEA
+716 RFEEA

-734 SQMAGALL
+734 NQMAGALL

-751 EHTEGN
+751 EHAEEN

-778 FEKMKKS
+778 FEKMKKA
-785 GKDPKNMMMQAMDLF
+785 GKDTKNMMMQAMDLF
-800 FKMMKNDKAAEAYNN
+800 FKMMKNDKLAEAYNN

-828 KKAVGPFFRA
+828 KKAMGPFFRV
-838 YAYYE
+838 YAYYVE
-843 DKDQDVFFEVLRE
+843 KDKDVFFEALKE
-856 DYKWLKNYGCSF
+856 DYKWLKNYGCSY
-868 TDIMIIYNQ
+868 TDLMIIYNQ
-877 VVAEHQQ
+877 VVAEHQK
-884 SQEELKKYA
+884 SQEEIKKYA

>member
-9 EESNNS
+9 EESNN
-15 ENEANNPEN
+15 PE
-24 EANNSENEPLDQKE
+24 EVLDQDE
-38 LLEDVAEI
+38 LLEKIDEM
-46 RQMIH
+46 RQLIH
-51 QQRFAECNPMLFAII
+51 QQRFTECKPLLVAVFTPLPSN
-66 KNCPNQQPYIH
+66 KQYVN
-77 RLVQGLLSTVIANL
+77 RLLQSLLTALAANM
-91 SLFQRKKMSSVMLGF
+91 SLFQRKKIPDGVFGF
-106 LKQDAKAIKEFEIPE
+106 PLQHIKSFEELDIPE
-121 TTPETRAKLVSEAIS
+121 MTPETRAKYISSAIS
-136 ELDQF
+136 GLDQ
-141 LVDVEMDIRSELGVF
+141 LLEDIEMDIRSDQGVF
-156 KDLKKKGEEIDVKEV
+156 KDLKKQGEAIDIKEV

-201 TLYQEWEECREKI
+201 RLYQEWEEYREKI

-224 NDEERAEVKDTILSP
+224 TDEECAAVKDTILSP

-296 SCYEQHP
+296 SYCEQHP
-303 DFLSFA
+303 DFRSFA

-317 NDSDLLAEI
+317 NDQDLLADI

-361 LKNKVADLLEADED
+361 LKNKVADLLDADED
-375 MRNIFGVEDDE
+375 MRNLFEIDEDE
-386 ETSDEE
+386 ETSEEE

-404 DGDPALN
+404 DGVDNLN

-441 TEFFTHLYNWFM
+441 TDFFTHLYNWFM
-453 PFYLKNPHI
+453 PFYLKNPHV

-490 YSLANLIVSHP
+490 YSLANLIISHP

-518 EDGSKPADEEEIVNE
+518 GDGSEPADEEEIVNE
-533 FFKEPEEHRAK
+533 FFKEPGEHRAK
-544 RIRINYIRNLLRF
+544 RIRINYIRNLMRF
-557 SKFYKEKDELF
+557 SKFYKGKDELF

-612 MVDVMLEG
+612 LVEVMLEG

-649 DHFKEMLKM
+649 SHFKEMLKM
-658 QPDMKPVY
+658 QPDMKQVY

-672 YRKLCQVDEYLE
+672 YRNLIQVDEYLE

-699 ELFELKLE
+699 ELFELKLD

-716 RLEEA
+716 RFEEA

-734 SQMAGALL
+734 NQMAGALL

-751 EHTEGN
+751 EHAEEN

-770 EVNELFGS
+770 EANELFGS
-778 FEKMKKS
+778 FEKMKKE
-785 GKDPKNMMMQAMDLF
+785 GKDTKNMMMQAMDLF

-828 KKAVGPFFRA
+828 KKALEPFFRA
-838 YAYYE
+838 YAYYVE
-843 DKDQDVFFEVLRE
+843 KDENVFFEALKE
-856 DYKWLKNYGCSF
+856 DYKWLKNYGCSY
-868 TDIMIIYNQ
+868 TDLMIVYNQ

-884 SQEELKKYA
+884 TEDELKKYA

>member
-9 EESNNS
+9 EESNN
-15 ENEANNPEN
+15 PEKI
-24 EANNSENEPLDQKE
+24 LDQDE
-38 LLEDVAEI
+38 LLEKIDEMRELI
-46 RQMIH
+46 Q
-51 QQRFAECNPMLFAII
+51 QQRFTECKPLLVAVITPLPSN
-66 KNCPNQQPYIH
+66 KPYVN
-77 RLVQGLLSTVIANL
+77 RLLQSFLTALVANM
-91 SLFQRKKMSSVMLGF
+91 SLFQRKKIPDGVFGF
-106 LKQDAKAIKEFEIPE
+106 PIQHNKSFEELDIPE
-121 TTPETRAKLVSEAIS
+121 MTPETRAKYIS
-136 ELDQF
+136 SVISGLDQ
-141 LVDVEMDIRSELGVF
+141 LLEDIEMAIRSNQGVF
-156 KDLKKKGEEIDVKEV
+156 NDLKKQGEAIDIKEV

-201 TLYQEWEECREKI
+201 RLYQEWEECREKI
-214 FGRFVSSGHW
+214 FGRFVSSGYW
-224 NDEERAEVKDTILSP
+224 NDEERAVVKDTILSP

-296 SCYEQHP
+296 SYYEQQP
-303 DFLSFA
+303 DFRSFA

-355 KRFLGD
+355 KRFLGS

-386 ETSDEE
+386 EPSEEE

-441 TEFFTHLYNWFM
+441 TDFFTHLYNWFM

-490 YSLANLIVSHP
+490 YSLANLIISHP

-518 EDGSKPADEEEIVNE
+518 GDGSETADEEEIVDE
-533 FFKEPEEHRAK
+533 FFKEPQEHRAK

-627 MHFMKGWVCMQKEDD
+627 MHFMQGWVCMQKEDD

-658 QPDMKPVY
+658 QPDLKQVY

-672 YRKLCQVDEYLE
+672 YRKLSLVDEDLE

-699 ELFELKLE
+699 ELFELKLD
-707 KLKFIVMNN
+707 KLKFIVMGN

-742 TQLLIKIGG
+742 TQLLIKTGG
-751 EHTEGN
+751 EHAEEN

-770 EVNELFGS
+770 EVNDLFGS

-838 YAYYE
+838 YAYYVE
-843 DKDQDVFFEVLRE
+843 KDEDVFFEVLRE

-877 VVAEHQQ
+877 IVAEHQQ

>member
-9 EESNNS
+9 EESNN
-15 ENEANNPEN
+15 PE
-24 EANNSENEPLDQKE
+24 EVLAQKE
-38 LLEDVAEI
+38 LLEDVVEI

-66 KNCPNQQPYIH
+66 KNSPDHLPYIH
-77 RLVQGLLSTVIANL
+77 RLVQGLLSTVIASL
-91 SLFQRKKMSSVMLGF
+91 SLFQRKKMSTEMLDF
-106 LKQDAKAIKEFEIPE
+106 LKLDAKAIKEFKIPE
-121 TTPETRAKLVSEAIS
+121 TTPEARAKLVSEAIS

-141 LVDVEMDIRSELGVF
+141 LVDIEMDIRSEQGIF
-156 KDLKKKGEEIDVKEV
+156 KDLKKQGEAIDIKEV

-201 TLYQEWEECREKI
+201 RLYQEWEEYREKI
-214 FGRFVSSGHW
+214 FDRFVSSGYW
-224 NDEERAEVKDTILSP
+224 NDEERAVVKDTILSP

-264 KFTLLYDIYRQT
+264 KFTLLYDIYRLA

-290 LVSMNS
+290 LVSTNCG
-296 SCYEQHP
+296 CYEQQP
-303 DFLSFA
+303 DFRSFA

-350 MSSLS
+350 MASLS

-361 LKNKVADLLEADED
+361 LKDKVADLLEADED
-375 MRNIFGVEDDE
+375 MRNIFGIDEDE
-386 ETSDEE
+386 ETSEE

-404 DGDPALN
+404 DGIDNLDA
-411 VGVDSPLSMDEMMD
+411 DIESPLSMDEMMD

-518 EDGSKPADEEEIVNE
+518 GDGSEPADEEEIVNE
-533 FFKEPEEHRAK
+533 FFKEPGEHRAK

-557 SKFYKEKDELF
+557 SKFYTAKDEIF
-568 TILDELDD
+568 NILDELDD

-612 MVDVMLEG
+612 LVEVMLEG

-627 MHFMKGWVCMQKEDD
+627 MHFMKGWVCMQKGDN

-649 DHFKEMLKM
+649 DHFKKMLKIK
-658 QPDMKPVY
+658 PDMKQVY

-672 YRKLCQVDEYLE
+672 YRNLIQVDEYLE

-699 ELFELKLE
+699 ELFELKLD

-716 RLEEA
+716 RFEEA

-734 SQMAGALL
+734 NQMAGALL

-751 EHTEGN
+751 EHAEEN

-778 FEKMKKS
+778 FEKMKKE
-785 GKDPKNMMMQAMDLF
+785 GKDTKNMMMQAMDLF
-800 FKMMKNDKAAEAYNN
+800 FKMMKNDKLAEAYNN

-828 KKAVGPFFRA
+828 KKAMGPLFRA
-838 YAYYE
+838 YAYYVE
-843 DKDQDVFFEVLRE
+843 KDENVFFEALKE
-856 DYKWLKNYGCSF
+856 DYKWLKNYGCSY
-868 TDIMIIYNQ
+868 TDLMIIYNQ
-877 VVAEHQQ
+877 VVAEHQK
-884 SQEELKKYA
+884 SQEEIKKYA

>member
-9 EESNNS
+9 EESNN
-15 ENEANNPEN
+15 PE
-24 EANNSENEPLDQKE
+24 EDVLDQDF
-38 LLEDVAEI
+38 LLEKVDEM
-46 RQMIH
+46 RDLIH
-51 QQRFAECNPMLFAII
+51 QQRFTECKPILVAIFE
-66 KNCPNQQPYIH
+66 NCPNHKQYMR
-77 RLVQGLLSTVIANL
+77 RLMHGLLKTVLANM
-91 SLFQRKKMSSVMLGF
+91 SLLQCKKLPDDMLGF
-106 LKQDAKAIKEFEIPE
+106 LKQYVKPSEELDIPE
-121 TTPETRAKLVSEAIS
+121 MTPEARTKFVFGAVS
-136 ELDQF
+136 ELDQL
-141 LVDVEMDIRSELGVF
+141 LVDIEMDIRSDQGIF
-156 KDLKKKGEEIDVKEV
+156 KDLKKQGEAIDIKEV

-201 TLYQEWEECREKI
+201 RLYQEWEEYREKI
-214 FGRFVSSGHW
+214 FDRFVSSGYW
-224 NDEERAEVKDTILSP
+224 NNEERAVVKDTILSP

-264 KFTLLYDIYRQT
+264 KFTLLYDIYRLA

-290 LVSMNS
+290 LVSTNCGS
-296 SCYEQHP
+296 YEQQP
-303 DFLSFA
+303 DFRSFA

-317 NDSDLLAEI
+317 NDPDLLAEI

-350 MSSLS
+350 MASLS
-355 KRFLGD
+355 KRFLDD
-361 LKNKVADLLEADED
+361 LRDKVADLLEADED
-375 MRNIFGVEDDE
+375 MRNIFGIEDDE
-386 ETSDEE
+386 ETSEE
-392 SPIRSVDINTDE
+392 SPIRSDDTNTDE
-404 DGDPALN
+404 DRIPNLDA
-411 VGVDSPLSMDEMMD
+411 DIESPLSMDEMMD
-425 KGIDILLPQF
+425 KGIDIFLPQF

-518 EDGSKPADEEEIVNE
+518 EDGSESADEEEIVKE
-533 FFKEPEEHRAK
+533 FFNEPEEHRAK
-544 RIRINYIRNLLRF
+544 RIRINYIRNLMRF
-557 SKFYKEKDELF
+557 SKFYTAKDEIF
-568 TILDELDD
+568 NILDELDD

-612 MVDVMLEG
+612 LVEVMLEG

-627 MHFMKGWVCMQKEDD
+627 MHFMKGWVCMQKGDN

-649 DHFKEMLKM
+649 DHFKKMLKIK
-658 QPDMKPVY
+658 PDMKQVY
-666 LQLGIC
+666 LQLGTC
-672 YRKLCQVDEYLE
+672 YRNLIQVDEYLE

-699 ELFELKLE
+699 ELFELKLD

-716 RLEEA
+716 RFEEA

-734 SQMAGALL
+734 NQMAGALL

-751 EHTEGN
+751 EHAEEN

-778 FEKMKKS
+778 FEKMKKA
-785 GKDPKNMMMQAMDLF
+785 GKDTKNMMMQAMDLF
-800 FKMMKNDKAAEAYNN
+800 FKMMKNDKLAEAYNN

-828 KKAVGPFFRA
+828 KKAMGPFFRV
-838 YAYYE
+838 YAYYVE
-843 DKDQDVFFEVLRE
+843 KDENVFFEALKE
-856 DYKWLKNYGCSF
+856 DYKWLKNYGCSY
-868 TDIMIIYNQ
+868 TDLMIIYNQ
-877 VVAEHQQ
+877 VVAEHQK
-884 SQEELKKYA
+884 SQEEIKKYA

>member
-9 EESNNS
+9 EESNN
-15 ENEANNPEN
+15 PKKV
-24 EANNSENEPLDQKE
+24 LDQDE
-38 LLEDVAEI
+38 LLEKVDEM
-46 RQMIH
+46 RQLIH
-51 QQRFAECNPMLFAII
+51 QQRFTECKPLLVAVFPTLSNKKQYA
-66 KNCPNQQPYIH
+66 N
-77 RLVQGLLSTVIANL
+77 RLLQSFLAALVANM
-91 SLFQRKKMSSVMLGF
+91 SLFQRKKIPDEVFGF
-106 LKQDAKAIKEFEIPE
+106 PIKPAKSFEEPDIPDM
-121 TTPETRAKLVSEAIS
+121 TPEDRAKYISSAIS
-136 ELDQF
+136 GLDQ
-141 LVDVEMDIRSELGVF
+141 LLEDVEMDIRSELGVF
-156 KDLKKKGEEIDVKEV
+156 KDLKKQGEAIEIKEV

-214 FGRFVSSGHW
+214 FGRFVSSGYW
-224 NDEERAEVKDTILSP
+224 NDEERAAVKDTILSP

-264 KFTLLYDIYRQT
+264 KFTLLYDIYRQA

-350 MSSLS
+350 MASLS
-355 KRFLGD
+355 NRFLGS

-386 ETSDEE
+386 ETSEEE

-518 EDGSKPADEEEIVNE
+518 EDGSKPADEEEIVDE

-589 QDEFFDKYRM
+589 QDEFFDK
-599 AIARYSFRREFPD
+599 S
-612 MVDVMLEG
+612 V
-620 VPCDTLE
+620 
-627 MHFMKGWVCMQKEDD
+627 WQ
-642 HSLRMAV
+642 
-649 DHFKEMLKM
+649 
-658 QPDMKPVY
+658 
-666 LQLGIC
+666 
-672 YRKLCQVDEYLE
+672 
-684 NFDKLMEFKDSFSEE
+684 
-699 ELFELKLE
+699 
-707 KLKFIVMNN
+707 
-716 RLEEA
+716 
-721 MPLAYELDYTHPE
+721 
-734 SQMAGALL
+734 
-742 TQLLIKIGG
+742 
-751 EHTEGN
+751 
-757 FQKAHQRLDEYFA
+757 
-770 EVNELFGS
+770 
-778 FEKMKKS
+778 
-785 GKDPKNMMMQAMDLF
+785 
-800 FKMMKNDKAAEAYNN
+800 
-815 YSLGLLALIEHQP
+815 
-828 KKAVGPFFRA
+828 
-838 YAYYE
+838 
-843 DKDQDVFFEVLRE
+843 
-856 DYKWLKNYGCSF
+856 
-868 TDIMIIYNQ
+868 
-877 VVAEHQQ
+877 
-884 SQEELKKYA
+884 
-893 DKSE
+893 

>member
-9 EESNNS
+9 EESNN
-15 ENEANNPEN
+15 PE
-24 EANNSENEPLDQKE
+24 EDVLAQKE
-38 LLEDVAEI
+38 LLEDVVEI

-51 QQRFAECNPMLFAII
+51 QQRFAECNQMLFAII
-66 KNCPNQQPYIH
+66 KNGPNHQPYIH
-77 RLVQGLLSTVIANL
+77 RLVQGLLSTVIASL
-91 SLFQRKKMSSVMLGF
+91 SLFQRKKMSTETLGF
-106 LKQDAKAIKEFEIPE
+106 LKLDAKAIKEFKIPE
-121 TTPETRAKLVSEAIS
+121 TTPETRATLVSEAIS

-141 LVDVEMDIRSELGVF
+141 LVDIEMDIRSEQGIF
-156 KDLKKKGEEIDVKEV
+156 KDLKKQGEAIDIKEV

-201 TLYQEWEECREKI
+201 RLYQEWEEYREKI

-224 NDEERAEVKDTILSP
+224 TDEECAAVKDTILSP

-264 KFTLLYDIYRQT
+264 KFTLLYGIYRQT

-290 LVSMNS
+290 LVSTNCG
-296 SCYEQHP
+296 CYEQQP
-303 DFLSFA
+303 DFRSFA

-317 NDSDLLAEI
+317 NDPDLLAEI

-361 LKNKVADLLEADED
+361 LKDKVADLLDADED
-375 MRNIFGVEDDE
+375 MRNLFEIDEDE
-386 ETSDEE
+386 ETSEEE

-404 DGDPALN
+404 DGVDNLN
-411 VGVDSPLSMDEMMD
+411 VDVDSPLSMDEMMD

-441 TEFFTHLYNWFM
+441 TDFFTHLYNWFM
-453 PFYLKNPHI
+453 PFYLKNPHV

-490 YSLANLIVSHP
+490 YSLANLIISHP

-518 EDGSKPADEEEIVNE
+518 GDGSEPADEEEIVNE
-533 FFKEPEEHRAK
+533 FFKEPGEHRAK

-557 SKFYKEKDELF
+557 SKFYKGKDELF

-612 MVDVMLEG
+612 MVEVMLEG

-649 DHFKEMLKM
+649 SHFKEMLKM
-658 QPDMKPVY
+658 QPDMKQVY

-672 YRKLCQVDEYLE
+672 YRNLIQVDEYLE

-699 ELFELKLE
+699 ELFELKLD

-716 RLEEA
+716 RFEEA

-734 SQMAGALL
+734 NQMAGALL

-751 EHTEGN
+751 EHAEEN
-757 FQKAHQRLDEYFA
+757 FQKAHQRLDGYFA
-770 EVNELFGS
+770 EANELFGS
-778 FEKMKKS
+778 FEKMKKE
-785 GKDPKNMMMQAMDLF
+785 GKDTKNMMMQAMDLF

-828 KKAVGPFFRA
+828 KKALEPFFRA
-838 YAYYE
+838 YAYYVE
-843 DKDQDVFFEVLRE
+843 KDENVFFEALKE
-856 DYKWLKNYGCSF
+856 DYKWLKNYGCSY
-868 TDIMIIYNQ
+868 TDLMIIYNQ

-884 SQEELKKYA
+884 TEDELKKYA